1 MATGISMSSVNK
13 IKELAE
19 NGEYGLALDILEN
32 QDLSKS
38 LSPQFIRVC
47 GEVYYENHKYHEAR
61 AALVRAHSMAP
72 AGNKIIF
79 SLIQLYLTMG
89 LRTLADKYYEVYK
102 FNLEGREDAGK
113 IRLEYLFAKADRRPV
128 SELHAM
134 LVSAN
139 DEEKAEQWEY
149 EHLLILAALKEQ
161 EKLKYEGEVFKAT
174 YKKSIYIDD
183 VNELLAGTADSE
195 KKLYCFPEN
204 EVADDA
210 AEDADTRKMEER
222 VLESDDYRLNPTA
235 PTITLMVE
243 NDEPVSGTMKIKQTL
258 ARNKAKREEK
268 KEKKKLAK
276 AEAESNVQNTEGEN
290 SEASFEKHEKRGFFK
305 RRMSKQEE
313 EEIMEALAGI
323 KESNDDNTTLL
334 NKIMDE
340 EEAQTNN
347 NEGCEENEKTVKKP
361 ETPQI
366 TEAETAEKAEAS
378 KENETSEEPKVS
390 EAGESGETG
399 KAAEVDKADK
409 ADKAGSDETEQPVET
424 QKAEAQDVDSSEE
437 NTDTAQTEAQD
448 AISEENTDTVQAE
461 AKDADIDEDTEK
473 AAEVGASEADRV
485 VAAPIRK
492 SIVLESVKIKPDIS
506 DIKITT
512 MSGDDYT
519 SDDFDPM
526 FDETDLDDQINSIIE
541 SEINGDRDSLAYNDV
556 VREVEQQEMERKR
569 KHDERVSS
577 DLGLDKDRDSMISNM
592 ELTEDSM
599 SYKANA
605 SADSSDGK
613 AVSPEHVTDN
623 TELYGAEAA
632 AEGSDTHT
640 ADVEG
645 KIDSET
651 ATDKDN
657 TDSTETNNKNNDS
670 DDETEVFDF
679 ISIDE
684 DEEVSFAE
692 NADEDDMVTIDHSQ
706 IPDSVEEVEI
716 EDLSKSEDV
725 KLVDLMDT
733 LTDVS
738 EASVDIAEETSEPE
752 TSELEDPETKTSGLE
767 VDEEKMESEESKQTE
782 QLETEM
788 MVEAETDQETTPIVE
803 TEPETETFES
813 EVETGAEEA
822 TTEGETE
829 EVTAEIE
836 VKPVETTE
844 TETIEMTEAE
854 TEEAVEAEMA
864 TEIEPETVP
873 EAEGDIEPETVTEVT
888 PEAEP
893 EVVTETETEPEEATE
908 DETDTELEP
917 EEITTPDELDQMLR
931 EIEMISRE
939 NEKIVKEYEDTARA
953 EEAQPVEE
961 EEPEPVKY
969 GFQSDKLVGDEGY
982 EFPIFRSELF
992 PEYNSDD
999 KNGGNKVFNPD
1010 DIKLENQEKIDEH
1023 LAKEEALLKETDE
1036 LLARLGIE
1044 LGTKYYS
1051 GSDYFTKEQFEEDH
1065 EAVKRMD
1072 ASINQKQDKKTKEDN
1087 SRFKLR

>member
-102 FNLEGREDAGK
+102 FNLEGREDAGE
-113 IRLEYLFAKADRRPV
+113 IRLEYLFAKADRKPV
-128 SELHAM
+128 SELRAM
-134 LVSAN
+134 LAAAN
-139 DEEKAEQWEY
+139 DKEKAERWEY

-183 VNELLAGTADSE
+183 VNELLAGTADPE

-204 EVADDA
+204 ETADDA
-210 AEDADTRKMEER
+210 AEDADTRKMEEKA
-222 VLESDDYRLNPTA
+222 LEADDYRLNPTA

-290 SEASFEKHEKRGFFK
+290 SETASEKHEKRGFFK

-340 EEAQTNN
+340 EVAQTEN
-347 NEGCEENEKTVKKP
+347 NEAGEDTGKTVEKP

-366 TEAETAEKAEAS
+366 TEAEVAEKAEDP
-378 KENETSEEPKVS
+378 KEIETSEEPKVS
-390 EAGESGETG
+390 EVGESGETG
-399 KAAEVDKADK
+399 EAAETDKTD
-409 ADKAGSDETEQPVET
+409 SDETEQPVEI
-424 QKAEAQDVDSSEE
+424 QKAEAQAVDSSEE

-448 AISEENTDTVQAE
+448 AISEKNTDAVQAE
-461 AKDADIDEDTEK
+461 AKGADIDEDTE
-473 AAEVGASEADRV
+473 VGASEADD
-485 VAAPIRK
+485 VAAAPTRK

-526 FDETDLDDQINSIIE
+526 FDENDLDQINSIIE

-569 KHDERVSS
+569 KRDERVSS
-577 DLGLDKDRDSMISNM
+577 DMGLDKDRDSMISNM

-605 SADSSDGK
+605 SDDSSDSK
-613 AVSPEHVTDN
+613 AVSPEYVTDN
-623 TELYGAEAA
+623 TELYGVEAT
-632 AEGSDTHT
+632 AEGSETHT

-645 KIDSET
+645 GSDSET
-651 ATDKDN
+651 VTDKDN
-657 TDSTETNNKNNDS
+657 IDSKENTETNNKNNDT
-670 DDETEVFDF
+670 DDETEKFDF
-679 ISIDE
+679 ISVDE

-706 IPDSVEEVEI
+706 ITDSMEEVEI

-738 EASVDIAEETSEPE
+738 EVSVDIVEETSEPE
-752 TSELEDPETKTSGLE
+752 TSELEISEPETSGLE
-767 VDEEKMESEESKQTE
+767 VDEEKTESEESKQSE
-782 QLETEM
+782 QLETEVI
-788 MVEAETDQETTPIVE
+788 VEAETDRENTPIVE
-803 TEPETETFES
+803 TEPGTETFES
-813 EVETGAEEA
+813 VVETEAEEA
-822 TTEGETE
+822 TTEGKTE
-829 EVTAEIE
+829 EVTEETE

-844 TETIEMTEAE
+844 IETIEMTEAE
-854 TEEAVEAEMA
+854 TEEAVEAETA
-864 TEIEPETVP
+864 IEVEPETVT
-873 EAEGDIEPETVTEVT
+873 EAEGDIEPETVAEAA
-888 PEAEP
+888 PEA
-893 EVVTETETEPEEATE
+893 
-908 DETDTELEP
+908 EP

-999 KNGGNKVFNPD
+999 KIGGNKVFNPD

>member
-102 FNLEGREDAGK
+102 FNLEGREDAGE
-113 IRLEYLFAKADRRPV
+113 IRLEYLFAKADRKPV
-128 SELHAM
+128 SELRAM
-134 LVSAN
+134 LVAAN
-139 DEEKAEQWEY
+139 DKEKAERWEY

-183 VNELLAGTADSE
+183 VNELLAGTADPE

-204 EVADDA
+204 ETADDA
-210 AEDADTRKMEER
+210 AEDADTRKMEEK
-222 VLESDDYRLNPTA
+222 VLEADDYRLNPTA

-276 AEAESNVQNTEGEN
+276 AEAESNAQNTEGEN
-290 SEASFEKHEKRGFFK
+290 SETASEKHEKRGFFK

-340 EEAQTNN
+340 EAAQTEN
-347 NEGCEENEKTVKKP
+347 NEAGEDTGKTVEKP

-366 TEAETAEKAEAS
+366 TEVEAAEKTEDP
-378 KENETSEEPKVS
+378 KEIETSEEPKVS
-390 EAGESGETG
+390 EAGEPGETG
-399 KAAEVDKADK
+399 KAAETDKTD
-409 ADKAGSDETEQPVET
+409 SDETEQPVEI
-424 QKAEAQDVDSSEE
+424 QKAEAQAVDSSEE

-448 AISEENTDTVQAE
+448 AISEKNTDTVQAE
-461 AKDADIDEDTEK
+461 AKGADIDEDTE
-473 AAEVGASEADRV
+473 VGASEVDRV
-485 VAAPIRK
+485 AAAPIRK

-526 FDETDLDDQINSIIE
+526 FDETDLDQINSIIE

-569 KHDERVSS
+569 KRDERVSS
-577 DLGLDKDRDSMISNM
+577 DMGLDKDRDSMISNM

-605 SADSSDGK
+605 SDDSSDSK
-613 AVSPEHVTDN
+613 AVSPEYVTDN
-623 TELYGAEAA
+623 TELYGVEAT
-632 AEGSDTHT
+632 AEGSETHT

-645 KIDSET
+645 RIDSET
-651 ATDKDN
+651 VTDKDN
-657 TDSTETNNKNNDS
+657 IDSKENTETNNKNNDS
-670 DDETEVFDF
+670 DDETEKFDF
-679 ISIDE
+679 ISVDE

-706 IPDSVEEVEI
+706 ITDSMEEVEI

-738 EASVDIAEETSEPE
+738 EVSVDIVEETSEPE
-752 TSELEDPETKTSGLE
+752 TSELEISEPETSGLE
-767 VDEEKMESEESKQTE
+767 VDEEKTESEESKQSE
-782 QLETEM
+782 QLETEVI
-788 MVEAETDQETTPIVE
+788 VEAETDRENTPIVE
-803 TEPETETFES
+803 TEPGTETFES
-813 EVETGAEEA
+813 VVETEAEEA
-822 TTEGETE
+822 TTEGKTE
-829 EVTAEIE
+829 EVTEETE

-844 TETIEMTEAE
+844 IETIEMTEAE
-854 TEEAVEAEMA
+854 TEEAVEAETT
-864 TEIEPETVP
+864 TEVEPEMVT
-873 EAEGDIEPETVTEVT
+873 EAEGDIEPETVAEAA
-888 PEAEP
+888 PEA
-893 EVVTETETEPEEATE
+893 
-908 DETDTELEP
+908 EP
-917 EEITTPDELDQMLR
+917 EEITTPAELDQMLR

>member
-102 FNLEGREDAGK
+102 FNLEGREDAGE
-113 IRLEYLFAKADRRPV
+113 IRLEYLFAKADRKPV
-128 SELHAM
+128 QELRAM
-134 LVSAN
+134 LAAAN
-139 DEEKAEQWEY
+139 DKEKAERWEY

-183 VNELLAGTADSE
+183 VNELLAGTADPE

-204 EVADDA
+204 ETADDA
-210 AEDADTRKMEER
+210 AEDADTRKMEEK
-222 VLESDDYRLNPTA
+222 VLEADDYRLNPTA

-276 AEAESNVQNTEGEN
+276 AEAESNAQNTEGEN
-290 SEASFEKHEKRGFFK
+290 SETASEKHEKRGFFK

-340 EEAQTNN
+340 EAAQTEN
-347 NEGCEENEKTVKKP
+347 NEAGEDTGKTVEKP

-366 TEAETAEKAEAS
+366 TEAEAAEKAEDP
-378 KENETSEEPKVS
+378 KEIETAEEPKVS

-399 KAAEVDKADK
+399 KAAETDKTD
-409 ADKAGSDETEQPVET
+409 SDETEQPVEI
-424 QKAEAQDVDSSEE
+424 QKAEAQAVDSSEE

-448 AISEENTDTVQAE
+448 A
-461 AKDADIDEDTEK
+461 DIDEGTEK

-485 VAAPIRK
+485 AAAPTRK

-519 SDDFDPM
+519 SDNFDPM
-526 FDETDLDDQINSIIE
+526 FDENDLDDQTNSIIE

-569 KHDERVSS
+569 KRDERVSS
-577 DLGLDKDRDSMISNM
+577 DMGLDKDRDSMISNM

-605 SADSSDGK
+605 SADSSDSK
-613 AVSPEHVTDN
+613 AVSPEYVTDN
-623 TELYGAEAA
+623 TELYGVEAT
-632 AEGSDTHT
+632 AEGSETHT

-651 ATDKDN
+651 VTDKDN
-657 TDSTETNNKNNDS
+657 IDSKENTETNNKNNDT
-670 DDETEVFDF
+670 DDETEKFDF
-679 ISIDE
+679 ISVDE

-706 IPDSVEEVEI
+706 IADSMEEVEI

-738 EASVDIAEETSEPE
+738 EVSVDIVEETSEPE
-752 TSELEDPETKTSGLE
+752 TSELEISEPETSGLE
-767 VDEEKMESEESKQTE
+767 VDEEKTESEESKQSE
-782 QLETEM
+782 QLETEVI
-788 MVEAETDQETTPIVE
+788 VEAETDRENTPIVE
-803 TEPETETFES
+803 TEPGTETFES
-813 EVETGAEEA
+813 VVETEAEEA
-822 TTEGETE
+822 TTEGKTE
-829 EVTAEIE
+829 EVTEETE

-844 TETIEMTEAE
+844 IETIEMTEAE
-854 TEEAVEAEMA
+854 TEEAVEAETT
-864 TEIEPETVP
+864 TEVEPEMVT
-873 EAEGDIEPETVTEVT
+873 EAEGDIEPETVAEAA
-888 PEAEP
+888 PEA
-893 EVVTETETEPEEATE
+893 
-908 DETDTELEP
+908 EP

>member
-47 GEVYYENHKYHEAR
+47 GEVYYENHKYREAR

-72 AGNKIIF
+72 AGNKILF

-89 LRTLADKYYEVYK
+89 FRTLADKYYEVYK
-102 FNLEGREDAGK
+102 FNLEGRDDAGK
-113 IRLEYLFAKADRRPV
+113 IRLEYLFAKADRKPV
-128 SELHAM
+128 SELHAI
-134 LVSAN
+134 LISAN
-139 DEEKAEQWEY
+139 DKEKAEQWEY

-174 YKKSIYIDD
+174 YKKSIYIDG
-183 VNELLAGTADSE
+183 VNELLAGTADPE
-195 KKLYCFPEN
+195 KELYCFPEN

-210 AEDADTRKMEER
+210 AEDADTRKMEEK
-222 VLESDDYRLNPTA
+222 VLEADDYRLNPTA
-235 PTITLMVE
+235 PIITLMVE
-243 NDEPVSGTMKIKQTL
+243 NDEPVSSAMKIKQTL

-276 AEAESNVQNTEGEN
+276 AEAESNAQNTEGEN
-290 SEASFEKHEKRGFFK
+290 PETASENHEKKGFFK

-313 EEIMEALAGI
+313 EEIIEALAGI

-340 EEAQTNN
+340 EEAQTEN
-347 NEGCEENEKTVKKP
+347 NESGEDTDKTVEKP
-361 ETPQI
+361 ETPQS
-366 TEAETAEKAEAS
+366 AETEVAEKAEAS
-378 KENETSEEPKVS
+378 KEIETREEPEVSEAAESVEEVEASKETETSEADKTV
-390 EAGESGETG
+390 ETG
-399 KAAEVDKADK
+399 A
-409 ADKAGSDETEQPVET
+409 DETEQSVET
-424 QKAEAQDVDSSEE
+424 QKVEDQAVDSSEE
-437 NTDTAQTEAQD
+437 NA
-448 AISEENTDTVQAE
+448 DTVQAE
-461 AKDADIDEDTEK
+461 AKDTGSEENTETVVESDTP
-473 AAEVGASEADRV
+473 EADG
-485 VAAPIRK
+485 AATAPIRK

-512 MSGDDYT
+512 MSGDDDP

-526 FDETDLDDQINSIIE
+526 FDEDDLDDQINSIIE
-541 SEINGDRDSLAYNDV
+541 SEINGDKDSLAYNDV

-569 KHDERVSS
+569 KRDERVSS
-577 DLGLDKDRDSMISNM
+577 DMGLDKDKDSMISNM

-599 SYKANA
+599 SYKANV
-605 SADSSDGK
+605 STDSSDSK
-613 AVSPEHVTDN
+613 AVSSEQVSDK
-623 TELYGAEAA
+623 TELSGTEAA
-632 AEGSDTHT
+632 AEGSETHT

-645 KIDSET
+645 KLSSVV

-657 TDSTETNNKNNDS
+657 TDSKENTEINNKNNDS
-670 DDETEVFDF
+670 DDDTEGFDF
-679 ISIDE
+679 ISVDE

-725 KLVDLMDT
+725 KIVDLMDT

-738 EASVDIAEETSEPE
+738 EVSVDIAEEVSETETSEP
-752 TSELEDPETKTSGLE
+752 
-767 VDEEKMESEESKQTE
+767 V
-782 QLETEM
+782 
-788 MVEAETDQETTPIVE
+788 VE
-803 TEPETETFES
+803 TETEET
-813 EVETGAEEA
+813 V
-822 TTEGETE
+822 TEIKTE
-829 EVTAEIE
+829 EVTAEAE
-836 VKPVETTE
+836 VNPVETTE
-844 TETIEMTEAE
+844 TETAEITEVEA
-854 TEEAVEAEMA
+854 EEAVE
-864 TEIEPETVP
+864 TETTTEV
-873 EAEGDIEPETVTEVT
+873 EAET
-888 PEAEP
+888 
-893 EVVTETETEPEEATE
+893 VTETETEVEPEVEPETEDVTETEPEEVVEEETE
-908 DETDTELEP
+908 TELEP

-953 EEAQPVEE
+953 EEVQPVEE

-1023 LAKEEALLKETDE
+1023 LAEEEALLKETDE

-1051 GSDYFTKEQFEEDH
+1051 GTDYFTKEQFEEDH
-1065 EAVKRMD
+1065 EAVKKMD
-1072 ASINQKQDKKTKEDN
+1072 ASINQRQDKKTKEDN

>member
-102 FNLEGREDAGK
+102 FNLEGREDAGE
-113 IRLEYLFAKADRRPV
+113 IRLEYLFAKADRKPV
-128 SELHAM
+128 QELRAM
-134 LVSAN
+134 LAAAN
-139 DEEKAEQWEY
+139 DKEKAERWEY

-183 VNELLAGTADSE
+183 VNELLAGTADPE

-204 EVADDA
+204 ETADDA
-210 AEDADTRKMEER
+210 AEDADTRKMEEKA
-222 VLESDDYRLNPTA
+222 LEADDYRLNPTA

-276 AEAESNVQNTEGEN
+276 AEAESNVQNAEGEN
-290 SEASFEKHEKRGFFK
+290 SETASEKHEKRGFFK

-340 EEAQTNN
+340 EAAQTEN
-347 NEGCEENEKTVKKP
+347 NEAGEDTGKTVEKP

-366 TEAETAEKAEAS
+366 TEVEVAEKTGDP
-378 KENETSEEPKVS
+378 KEIETSEEPKVS
-390 EAGESGETG
+390 EAGEPGETG
-399 KAAEVDKADK
+399 KAAETDKTD
-409 ADKAGSDETEQPVET
+409 SDETEQPIEI
-424 QKAEAQDVDSSEE
+424 QKAEAQAVDSSEE

-448 AISEENTDTVQAE
+448 AISEKNTDTVQAE
-461 AKDADIDEDTEK
+461 AKGADIDEDT
-473 AAEVGASEADRV
+473 EVGASEADRV
-485 VAAPIRK
+485 AAAPIRK

-526 FDETDLDDQINSIIE
+526 FDETDLDQINSIIE

-569 KHDERVSS
+569 KRDERVSS
-577 DLGLDKDRDSMISNM
+577 DMGLDKDRDSMISNM

-605 SADSSDGK
+605 SDDSSDSK
-613 AVSPEHVTDN
+613 AVSPEYVTDN
-623 TELYGAEAA
+623 TELYGVEAT
-632 AEGSDTHT
+632 AEGSETHT

-645 KIDSET
+645 RIDSET
-651 ATDKDN
+651 VTDKDN
-657 TDSTETNNKNNDS
+657 IDSKENTETNNKNNDS
-670 DDETEVFDF
+670 DDEAEKFDF
-679 ISIDE
+679 ISVDE

-706 IPDSVEEVEI
+706 IADSMEEVEI

-738 EASVDIAEETSEPE
+738 EVSVDIVEETSEPE
-752 TSELEDPETKTSGLE
+752 TSELEISEPETSGLE
-767 VDEEKMESEESKQTE
+767 VDEEKTESEESKQSE
-782 QLETEM
+782 QLETEVI
-788 MVEAETDQETTPIVE
+788 VEAETDRENTPIVE
-803 TEPETETFES
+803 TKPGTETFES
-813 EVETGAEEA
+813 VVETEAEEA
-822 TTEGETE
+822 TTEG
-829 EVTAEIE
+829 
-836 VKPVETTE
+836 K
-844 TETIEMTEAE
+844 
-854 TEEAVEAEMA
+854 TEEAVEAETA
-864 TEIEPETVP
+864 TEVEPETVT
-873 EAEGDIEPETVTEVT
+873 EAEGDIEPETVAEAA
-888 PEAEP
+888 PEA
-893 EVVTETETEPEEATE
+893 
-908 DETDTELEP
+908 EP

-999 KNGGNKVFNPD
+999 KIGGNKVFNPD

>member
-102 FNLEGREDAGK
+102 FNLEGREDAGE
-113 IRLEYLFAKADRRPV
+113 IRLEYLFAKADRKPV
-128 SELHAM
+128 QELRAM
-134 LVSAN
+134 LAAAN
-139 DEEKAEQWEY
+139 DNEKAERWEY

-183 VNELLAGTADSE
+183 VNELLAGTADPE

-204 EVADDA
+204 ETADDA
-210 AEDADTRKMEER
+210 AEDADTRKMEEKA
-222 VLESDDYRLNPTA
+222 LEADDYRLNPTA

-290 SEASFEKHEKRGFFK
+290 SETASEKHEKRGFFK

-340 EEAQTNN
+340 EAAQTEN
-347 NEGCEENEKTVKKP
+347 NEAGEDTGKTVEKP

-366 TEAETAEKAEAS
+366 TEAEVAEKAEDP
-378 KENETSEEPKVS
+378 KEIETSEEPKVS

-399 KAAEVDKADK
+399 KAAETDKTD
-409 ADKAGSDETEQPVET
+409 SDETEQHVEI
-424 QKAEAQDVDSSEE
+424 QKAEAQAVDSSEE

-448 AISEENTDTVQAE
+448 AISKKNTDTVQAE
-461 AKDADIDEDTEK
+461 AKDADIDEGTEK

-485 VAAPIRK
+485 AAAPTRK

-519 SDDFDPM
+519 SDNFDPM
-526 FDETDLDDQINSIIE
+526 FDENDLDDQINSIIE
-541 SEINGDRDSLAYNDV
+541 SEINGDRDSLVYNDV

-569 KHDERVSS
+569 KRDERVSS
-577 DLGLDKDRDSMISNM
+577 DMGLDKDRDSMISNM

-605 SADSSDGK
+605 SADSSDSK
-613 AVSPEHVTDN
+613 AVSPEYVTDN
-623 TELYGAEAA
+623 TKLYGVEAT
-632 AEGSDTHT
+632 AEGSETHT

-651 ATDKDN
+651 VTDKDN
-657 TDSTETNNKNNDS
+657 IDSKENTETNNKSNDS
-670 DDETEVFDF
+670 DDETEKFDF
-679 ISIDE
+679 ISVDE
-684 DEEVSFAE
+684 DDEVSFAE

-706 IPDSVEEVEI
+706 LTDSMEEVEI

-738 EASVDIAEETSEPE
+738 EVSVDIVEETSEPETSEPE
-752 TSELEDPETKTSGLE
+752 TSELEISETKTSGLE
-767 VDEEKMESEESKQTE
+767 VDEEKTESEESKQSE
-782 QLETEM
+782 QLETEVI
-788 MVEAETDQETTPIVE
+788 VEAETDRETTPIVE
-803 TEPETETFES
+803 TEPGTETFES
-813 EVETGAEEA
+813 VVETEVEEA
-822 TTEGETE
+822 TTEGKTE
-829 EVTAEIE
+829 EVTAETE

-844 TETIEMTEAE
+844 TETIEMAEAE
-854 TEEAVEAEMA
+854 TEEAVEAETA
-864 TEIEPETVP
+864 TEVEPETVT
-873 EAEGDIEPETVTEVT
+873 EAEGDIEPETVAEAA
-888 PEAEP
+888 PEA
-893 EVVTETETEPEEATE
+893 
-908 DETDTELEP
+908 EP

-999 KNGGNKVFNPD
+999 KIGGNKVFNPD

>member
-102 FNLEGREDAGK
+102 FNLEGREDAGE
-113 IRLEYLFAKADRRPV
+113 IRLEYLFAKADRKPV
-128 SELHAM
+128 SELRAM
-134 LVSAN
+134 LAAAN
-139 DEEKAEQWEY
+139 DKEKAERWEY

-183 VNELLAGTADSE
+183 VNELLAGTADPE

-204 EVADDA
+204 ETADDA
-210 AEDADTRKMEER
+210 AEDADTRKMEEK
-222 VLESDDYRLNPTA
+222 VLEADDYRLNPTA

-276 AEAESNVQNTEGEN
+276 AEAESNAQNTEGEN
-290 SEASFEKHEKRGFFK
+290 SETASEKHEKRGFFK

-340 EEAQTNN
+340 EATQTEN
-347 NEGCEENEKTVKKP
+347 NEAGEDTGKTVEKP

-366 TEAETAEKAEAS
+366 TEAEVAEKAEDP
-378 KENETSEEPKVS
+378 KEIETSEELKVS
-390 EAGESGETG
+390 EAGEPGETG
-399 KAAEVDKADK
+399 KAAETDKTD
-409 ADKAGSDETEQPVET
+409 SDETEQPVEI
-424 QKAEAQDVDSSEE
+424 QKAEAQAVDSSEE

-448 AISEENTDTVQAE
+448 AISEKNTDTVQAE
-461 AKDADIDEDTEK
+461 AKGADIDEDT
-473 AAEVGASEADRV
+473 EVGASEADRV
-485 VAAPIRK
+485 AAAPIRK

-526 FDETDLDDQINSIIE
+526 FDETDLDQINSIIE

-569 KHDERVSS
+569 KRDERVSS
-577 DLGLDKDRDSMISNM
+577 DMGLDKDRDSMISNM

-605 SADSSDGK
+605 SDDSSDSK
-613 AVSPEHVTDN
+613 AVSPEYVTDN
-623 TELYGAEAA
+623 TELYGVEAT
-632 AEGSDTHT
+632 AEGSETHT

-645 KIDSET
+645 RIDSET
-651 ATDKDN
+651 VTDKDN
-657 TDSTETNNKNNDS
+657 IDSKENTETNNKNNDS
-670 DDETEVFDF
+670 DDETEKFDF
-679 ISIDE
+679 ISVDE

-692 NADEDDMVTIDHSQ
+692 NADEDDMVTIDRSQ
-706 IPDSVEEVEI
+706 ITDSMEEVEI

-738 EASVDIAEETSEPE
+738 EVSVDIVEETSEPE
-752 TSELEDPETKTSGLE
+752 TSELEISEPETSGLE
-767 VDEEKMESEESKQTE
+767 VDEEKTESEESKQSE
-782 QLETEM
+782 QLETEVI
-788 MVEAETDQETTPIVE
+788 VEAETDRENTPIVE
-803 TEPETETFES
+803 TETGTETFEPV
-813 EVETGAEEA
+813 VETEAEEA
-822 TTEGETE
+822 TTEGKTE
-829 EVTAEIE
+829 EVTEETE

-844 TETIEMTEAE
+844 IETIEMTEAE
-854 TEEAVEAEMA
+854 TEEAVEAETA
-864 TEIEPETVP
+864 TEVEPETVT
-873 EAEGDIEPETVTEVT
+873 EAEGDIEPETVAEVA
-888 PEAEP
+888 PEA
-893 EVVTETETEPEEATE
+893 
-908 DETDTELEP
+908 EP

-999 KNGGNKVFNPD
+999 KIGGNKVFNPD

-1065 EAVKRMD
+1065 EAVKRME

>member
-102 FNLEGREDAGK
+102 FNLEGREDAGE
-113 IRLEYLFAKADRRPV
+113 IRLEYLFAKADRKPV
-128 SELHAM
+128 SELRAM
-134 LVSAN
+134 LVAAN
-139 DEEKAEQWEY
+139 DKEKAERWEY

-183 VNELLAGTADSE
+183 VNELLAGTADPE

-204 EVADDA
+204 ETADDA
-210 AEDADTRKMEER
+210 AEDADTRKMEEKA
-222 VLESDDYRLNPTA
+222 LEADDYRLNPTA

-290 SEASFEKHEKRGFFK
+290 SETASEKHEKRGFFK

-340 EEAQTNN
+340 EVAQTEN
-347 NEGCEENEKTVKKP
+347 NEAGEDTGKTVEKH

-366 TEAETAEKAEAS
+366 TEAEVAEKAEDP
-378 KENETSEEPKVS
+378 KEIETSEEPKVS
-390 EAGESGETG
+390 EVGESGETG
-399 KAAEVDKADK
+399 EAAETDKTD
-409 ADKAGSDETEQPVET
+409 SDETEQPVEI
-424 QKAEAQDVDSSEE
+424 QKAEAQAVDSSEE

-448 AISEENTDTVQAE
+448 AISEKNTDTVQAE
-461 AKDADIDEDTEK
+461 AKGADIDEDT
-473 AAEVGASEADRV
+473 EVGASEADRV

-526 FDETDLDDQINSIIE
+526 FDETDLDQINSIIE

-569 KHDERVSS
+569 KRDERVSS
-577 DLGLDKDRDSMISNM
+577 DMGLDKDRDSMISNM

-605 SADSSDGK
+605 SDDSSDSK
-613 AVSPEHVTDN
+613 AVSPEYVTDN
-623 TELYGAEAA
+623 TELYGVEAT
-632 AEGSDTHT
+632 AEGSETHT

-645 KIDSET
+645 RIDSET
-651 ATDKDN
+651 VTDKDN
-657 TDSTETNNKNNDS
+657 IDSKENTETNNKNNDS
-670 DDETEVFDF
+670 DDETEKFDF
-679 ISIDE
+679 ISVDE

-706 IPDSVEEVEI
+706 ITDSMEEVEI

-738 EASVDIAEETSEPE
+738 EVSVDIVEETSEPE
-752 TSELEDPETKTSGLE
+752 TSELEISEPETSGLE
-767 VDEEKMESEESKQTE
+767 VDEEKTESEESKQSE
-782 QLETEM
+782 QLETEVI
-788 MVEAETDQETTPIVE
+788 VEAETDRENTPIVE
-803 TEPETETFES
+803 TEPGTETFES
-813 EVETGAEEA
+813 VVETEAEEA
-822 TTEGETE
+822 TTEGKTE
-829 EVTAEIE
+829 EVTEETE

-844 TETIEMTEAE
+844 IETIEMTEAE
-854 TEEAVEAEMA
+854 TEEAVEAETT
-864 TEIEPETVP
+864 TEVEPEMVT
-873 EAEGDIEPETVTEVT
+873 EAEGDIEPETVAEAA
-888 PEAEP
+888 PEA
-893 EVVTETETEPEEATE
+893 
-908 DETDTELEP
+908 EP

>member
-38 LSPQFIRVC
+38 LSPQFIRIC

-102 FNLEGREDAGK
+102 FNLEGREDAGE
-113 IRLEYLFAKADRRPV
+113 IRLEYLFAKADRKPV
-128 SELHAM
+128 SELRAM
-134 LVSAN
+134 LAAAN
-139 DEEKAEQWEY
+139 DKEKAERWEY

-183 VNELLAGTADSE
+183 VNELLAGTADPE

-204 EVADDA
+204 ETADDA
-210 AEDADTRKMEER
+210 AEDADTRKMEEKA
-222 VLESDDYRLNPTA
+222 LEADDYRLNPTA

-290 SEASFEKHEKRGFFK
+290 SETASEKHEKRGFFK

-340 EEAQTNN
+340 EAAQTEN
-347 NEGCEENEKTVKKP
+347 NEAGEDTGKTVEKP

-366 TEAETAEKAEAS
+366 TEAEVAEKAEDP
-378 KENETSEEPKVS
+378 KEIETSEEPKVS

-399 KAAEVDKADK
+399 KAAETDKTD
-409 ADKAGSDETEQPVET
+409 SDETEQPVEI
-424 QKAEAQDVDSSEE
+424 QKAEAQAVDSSEE

-448 AISEENTDTVQAE
+448 AISKKNTDTVQAE
-461 AKDADIDEDTEK
+461 AKDADIDEGTEK

-485 VAAPIRK
+485 AAAPTRK
-492 SIVLESVKIKPDIS
+492 SIVLESVKVKPDIS

-519 SDDFDPM
+519 SDNFDPM
-526 FDETDLDDQINSIIE
+526 FDENDLDDQINSIIE

-569 KHDERVSS
+569 KRDERVSS
-577 DLGLDKDRDSMISNM
+577 DMGLDKDRDSMISNM

-605 SADSSDGK
+605 SDDSSDSK
-613 AVSPEHVTDN
+613 AVSPEYVTDN
-623 TELYGAEAA
+623 TELYGVEAT
-632 AEGSDTHT
+632 AEGSETHT

-645 KIDSET
+645 RIDSET
-651 ATDKDN
+651 VTDKDN
-657 TDSTETNNKNNDS
+657 IDSKENTETNNKNNDS
-670 DDETEVFDF
+670 DDEAEKFDF
-679 ISIDE
+679 ISVDE

-706 IPDSVEEVEI
+706 IADSMEEVEI

-738 EASVDIAEETSEPE
+738 EVSVDIVEETSEPE
-752 TSELEDPETKTSGLE
+752 TSELEISEPETSGLE
-767 VDEEKMESEESKQTE
+767 VDEEKTESEESKQSE
-782 QLETEM
+782 QLETEVI
-788 MVEAETDQETTPIVE
+788 VEAETDRENTPIVE
-803 TEPETETFES
+803 TEPGTETFES
-813 EVETGAEEA
+813 VVETEAEEA
-822 TTEGETE
+822 TTEG
-829 EVTAEIE
+829 
-836 VKPVETTE
+836 K
-844 TETIEMTEAE
+844 
-854 TEEAVEAEMA
+854 TEEAVEAETA
-864 TEIEPETVP
+864 TEVEPETVT
-873 EAEGDIEPETVTEVT
+873 EAEGDIEPETVAEAA
-888 PEAEP
+888 PEA
-893 EVVTETETEPEEATE
+893 
-908 DETDTELEP
+908 EP

-999 KNGGNKVFNPD
+999 KIGGNKVFNPD

>member
-102 FNLEGREDAGK
+102 FNLEGREDAGE
-113 IRLEYLFAKADRRPV
+113 IRLEYLFAKADRKPV
-128 SELHAM
+128 SELRAM
-134 LVSAN
+134 LVAAN
-139 DEEKAEQWEY
+139 DKEKAERWEY

-183 VNELLAGTADSE
+183 VNELLAGTADPE

-204 EVADDA
+204 ETADDA
-210 AEDADTRKMEER
+210 AEDADTRKMEEKA
-222 VLESDDYRLNPTA
+222 LEADDYRLNPTA

-290 SEASFEKHEKRGFFK
+290 SETASEKHEKRGFFK

-340 EEAQTNN
+340 EAAQTEN
-347 NEGCEENEKTVKKP
+347 NEAGEDTGKTVEKP

-366 TEAETAEKAEAS
+366 TEAEVAEKAEDP
-378 KENETSEEPKVS
+378 KEIETSEEPKVS
-390 EAGESGETG
+390 EVGESGETG
-399 KAAEVDKADK
+399 KAAETDKTD
-409 ADKAGSDETEQPVET
+409 SDETGQPVEI
-424 QKAEAQDVDSSEE
+424 QKAEAQAVDSSEE

-448 AISEENTDTVQAE
+448 AISEKNTDTVQAE
-461 AKDADIDEDTEK
+461 AKGADIDEDTE
-473 AAEVGASEADRV
+473 VGASEADDV
-485 VAAPIRK
+485 AAAPIRK

-526 FDETDLDDQINSIIE
+526 FDETDLDQINSIIE

-569 KHDERVSS
+569 KRDERVSS
-577 DLGLDKDRDSMISNM
+577 DMGLDKDRDSMISNM

-605 SADSSDGK
+605 SDDSSDSK
-613 AVSPEHVTDN
+613 AVSPEYVTDN
-623 TELYGAEAA
+623 TELYGVEAT
-632 AEGSDTHT
+632 AEGSETHT

-645 KIDSET
+645 RIDSET
-651 ATDKDN
+651 VTDKDN
-657 TDSTETNNKNNDS
+657 IDSKENTETNNKNNDS
-670 DDETEVFDF
+670 DDETEKFDF
-679 ISIDE
+679 ISVDE

-706 IPDSVEEVEI
+706 ITDSMEEVEI

-738 EASVDIAEETSEPE
+738 EVSVDIVEETSEPE
-752 TSELEDPETKTSGLE
+752 TSELEISEPETSGLE
-767 VDEEKMESEESKQTE
+767 VDEEKTESEESKQSE
-782 QLETEM
+782 QLETEVI
-788 MVEAETDQETTPIVE
+788 VEAETDRENTPIVE
-803 TEPETETFES
+803 TEPGTETFES
-813 EVETGAEEA
+813 VVETEAEEA
-822 TTEGETE
+822 TTEGKTE
-829 EVTAEIE
+829 EVTEETE

-844 TETIEMTEAE
+844 IETIEMTEAE
-854 TEEAVEAEMA
+854 TEEAVEAETT
-864 TEIEPETVP
+864 TEVEPEMVT
-873 EAEGDIEPETVTEVT
+873 EAEGDIEPETVAEAA
-888 PEAEP
+888 PEA
-893 EVVTETETEPEEATE
+893 
-908 DETDTELEP
+908 EP

-1065 EAVKRMD
+1065 EAVKRME

>member
-102 FNLEGREDAGK
+102 FNLEGREDAGE
-113 IRLEYLFAKADRRPV
+113 IRLEYLFAKADRKPV
-128 SELHAM
+128 SELRAM
-134 LVSAN
+134 LVAAN
-139 DEEKAEQWEY
+139 DKEKAERWEY

-183 VNELLAGTADSE
+183 VNELLAGTADPE

-204 EVADDA
+204 ETADDA
-210 AEDADTRKMEER
+210 AEDADTRKMEEKA
-222 VLESDDYRLNPTA
+222 LEADDYRLNPTA

-290 SEASFEKHEKRGFFK
+290 SETASEKHEKRGFFK

-323 KESNDDNTTLL
+323 KESNYDNTTLL

-340 EEAQTNN
+340 EVAQTEN
-347 NEGCEENEKTVKKP
+347 NEAGEDTGKTVEKP

-366 TEAETAEKAEAS
+366 TEAEVAEKAEDP
-378 KENETSEEPKVS
+378 KEIETSEEPKVS
-390 EAGESGETG
+390 EVGESGETG
-399 KAAEVDKADK
+399 EVAETDKTD
-409 ADKAGSDETEQPVET
+409 SDETEQPVEI
-424 QKAEAQDVDSSEE
+424 QKAEAQAVDSSEE

-448 AISEENTDTVQAE
+448 AISEKNTDAVQAE
-461 AKDADIDEDTEK
+461 AKGADIDEDTE
-473 AAEVGASEADRV
+473 VGASEADDV
-485 VAAPIRK
+485 AAAPIRK

-519 SDDFDPM
+519 SDNFDPM
-526 FDETDLDDQINSIIE
+526 FDENDLDDQTNSIIE

-569 KHDERVSS
+569 KRDERVSS
-577 DLGLDKDRDSMISNM
+577 DMGLDKDRDSMISNM

-599 SYKANA
+599 SYKVNA
-605 SADSSDGK
+605 SDDSSDSK
-613 AVSPEHVTDN
+613 AVSPEYVTDN
-623 TELYGAEAA
+623 TELYGVEAT
-632 AEGSDTHT
+632 AEGSETYT

-651 ATDKDN
+651 VTDKDN
-657 TDSTETNNKNNDS
+657 IDSKENTETNNKNNDT
-670 DDETEVFDF
+670 DDETEKFDF
-679 ISIDE
+679 ISVDE

-706 IPDSVEEVEI
+706 ITDSLEEVEI

-738 EASVDIAEETSEPE
+738 EVSVDIVEETSEPE
-752 TSELEDPETKTSGLE
+752 TSELEISETKTSGLE
-767 VDEEKMESEESKQTE
+767 VDEEKTESEESKQSE
-782 QLETEM
+782 QLETEVI
-788 MVEAETDQETTPIVE
+788 VEAETDRENTPIVE
-803 TEPETETFES
+803 TEPGTETFES
-813 EVETGAEEA
+813 VVETEAEEA
-822 TTEGETE
+822 TTEDKTE
-829 EVTAEIE
+829 EVTAETE

-844 TETIEMTEAE
+844 VETIEMTEAE
-854 TEEAVEAEMA
+854 TEEAVEAETA
-864 TEIEPETVP
+864 TEVEPETVT
-873 EAEGDIEPETVTEVT
+873 EAEGDIEPETVAEAA
-888 PEAEP
+888 PEA
-893 EVVTETETEPEEATE
+893 
-908 DETDTELEP
+908 EP

-999 KNGGNKVFNPD
+999 KIGGNKVFNPD

>member
-38 LSPQFIRVC
+38 LSPQFIRIC

-102 FNLEGREDAGK
+102 FNLEGREDAGE
-113 IRLEYLFAKADRRPV
+113 IRLEYLFAKADRKPV
-128 SELHAM
+128 SELRAM
-134 LVSAN
+134 LAAAN
-139 DEEKAEQWEY
+139 DKEKAERWEY

-183 VNELLAGTADSE
+183 VNELLAGTADPE

-204 EVADDA
+204 ETADDA
-210 AEDADTRKMEER
+210 AEDADTRKMEEKA
-222 VLESDDYRLNPTA
+222 LEADDYRLNPTA

-290 SEASFEKHEKRGFFK
+290 SETASEKHEKRGFFK

-340 EEAQTNN
+340 EAAQTEN
-347 NEGCEENEKTVKKP
+347 NEAGEDTGKTVEKP

-366 TEAETAEKAEAS
+366 TEAEVAEKAEDP
-378 KENETSEEPKVS
+378 KEIETSEEPKVS

-399 KAAEVDKADK
+399 KAAETDKTD
-409 ADKAGSDETEQPVET
+409 SDETEQPVEI
-424 QKAEAQDVDSSEE
+424 QKAEAQAVDSSEE

-448 AISEENTDTVQAE
+448 AISKKNTDTVQAE
-461 AKDADIDEDTEK
+461 AKDADIDEGTEK

-485 VAAPIRK
+485 AAAPTRK
-492 SIVLESVKIKPDIS
+492 SIVLESVKVKPDIS

-519 SDDFDPM
+519 SDNFDPM
-526 FDETDLDDQINSIIE
+526 FDENDLDDQINSIIE

-569 KHDERVSS
+569 KRDERVSS
-577 DLGLDKDRDSMISNM
+577 DMGLDKDRDSMISNM

-605 SADSSDGK
+605 SDDSSDSK
-613 AVSPEHVTDN
+613 AVSPEYVTDN
-623 TELYGAEAA
+623 TELYGVEAT
-632 AEGSDTHT
+632 AEGSETHT

-645 KIDSET
+645 RIDSET
-651 ATDKDN
+651 VTDKDN
-657 TDSTETNNKNNDS
+657 IDSKENTETNNKNNDS
-670 DDETEVFDF
+670 DDEAEKFDF
-679 ISIDE
+679 ISVDE

-706 IPDSVEEVEI
+706 IADSMEEVEI

-738 EASVDIAEETSEPE
+738 EVSVDIVEETSEPE
-752 TSELEDPETKTSGLE
+752 TSELEI
-767 VDEEKMESEESKQTE
+767 SE
-782 QLETEM
+782 
-788 MVEAETDQETTPIVE
+788 PG
-803 TEPETETFES
+803 TETFES
-813 EVETGAEEA
+813 VVETEAEEA
-822 TTEGETE
+822 TTEGKTE
-829 EVTAEIE
+829 EVTEETE

-844 TETIEMTEAE
+844 IETIEMTEAE
-854 TEEAVEAEMA
+854 TEEAVEAETA
-864 TEIEPETVP
+864 TEVEPETVT
-873 EAEGDIEPETVTEVT
+873 EAEGDIEPETVAEAA
-888 PEAEP
+888 PEA
-893 EVVTETETEPEEATE
+893 
-908 DETDTELEP
+908 EP

-999 KNGGNKVFNPD
+999 KIGGNKVFNPD

>member
-102 FNLEGREDAGK
+102 FNLEGREDAGE
-113 IRLEYLFAKADRRPV
+113 IRLEYLFAKADRKPV
-128 SELHAM
+128 SELRAM
-134 LVSAN
+134 LVAAN
-139 DEEKAEQWEY
+139 DKEKAERWEY

-183 VNELLAGTADSE
+183 VNELLAGTADPE

-204 EVADDA
+204 ETADDA
-210 AEDADTRKMEER
+210 AEDADTRKMEEK
-222 VLESDDYRLNPTA
+222 VLEADDYRLNPTA

-276 AEAESNVQNTEGEN
+276 AEAESNAQNTEGEN
-290 SEASFEKHEKRGFFK
+290 SETASEKHEKRGFFK

-340 EEAQTNN
+340 EAAQTEN
-347 NEGCEENEKTVKKP
+347 NEAGEDTGKTVEKP

-366 TEAETAEKAEAS
+366 TEVEAAEKTEDP
-378 KENETSEEPKVS
+378 KEIETSEEPKVS
-390 EAGESGETG
+390 EAGEPGETG
-399 KAAEVDKADK
+399 KAAETDKTD
-409 ADKAGSDETEQPVET
+409 SDETEQPVEI
-424 QKAEAQDVDSSEE
+424 QKAEAQAVDSSEE

-448 AISEENTDTVQAE
+448 AISEKNTDTVQAE
-461 AKDADIDEDTEK
+461 AKGADIDEDTE
-473 AAEVGASEADRV
+473 VGASEVDRV
-485 VAAPIRK
+485 AAAPIRK

-526 FDETDLDDQINSIIE
+526 FDETDLDQINSIIE

-569 KHDERVSS
+569 KRDERVSS
-577 DLGLDKDRDSMISNM
+577 DMGLDKDRDSMISNM

-605 SADSSDGK
+605 SDDSSDSK
-613 AVSPEHVTDN
+613 AVSPEYVTDN
-623 TELYGAEAA
+623 TELYGVEAT
-632 AEGSDTHT
+632 AEGSETHT

-645 KIDSET
+645 RIDSET
-651 ATDKDN
+651 VTDKDN
-657 TDSTETNNKNNDS
+657 IDSKENTETNNKNNDS
-670 DDETEVFDF
+670 DDETEKFDF
-679 ISIDE
+679 ISVDE

-706 IPDSVEEVEI
+706 ITDSMEEVEI

-738 EASVDIAEETSEPE
+738 EVSVDIVEETSEPE
-752 TSELEDPETKTSGLE
+752 TSELEISEPETSGLE
-767 VDEEKMESEESKQTE
+767 VDEEKTESEESKQSE
-782 QLETEM
+782 QLETEVI
-788 MVEAETDQETTPIVE
+788 VEAETDRENTPIVE
-803 TEPETETFES
+803 TEPGTETFES
-813 EVETGAEEA
+813 VVETEAEEA
-822 TTEGETE
+822 TTEGKTE
-829 EVTAEIE
+829 EVTEETE

-844 TETIEMTEAE
+844 IETIEMTEAE
-854 TEEAVEAEMA
+854 TEEAVEAETT
-864 TEIEPETVP
+864 TEVEPEMVT
-873 EAEGDIEPETVTEVT
+873 EAEGDIEPETVAEAA
-888 PEAEP
+888 PEA
-893 EVVTETETEPEEATE
+893 
-908 DETDTELEP
+908 EP

>member
-102 FNLEGREDAGK
+102 FNLEGREDAGE
-113 IRLEYLFAKADRRPV
+113 IRLEYLFAKADRKPV
-128 SELHAM
+128 SELRAM
-134 LVSAN
+134 LAAAN
-139 DEEKAEQWEY
+139 DKEKAERWEY

-183 VNELLAGTADSE
+183 VNELLAGTADPE

-204 EVADDA
+204 ETADDA
-210 AEDADTRKMEER
+210 AEDADTRKMEEKA
-222 VLESDDYRLNPTA
+222 LEADDYRLNPTA

-276 AEAESNVQNTEGEN
+276 AEAESDVQNTEGEN
-290 SEASFEKHEKRGFFK
+290 SETASEKHEKRGFFK

-340 EEAQTNN
+340 EAAQTEN
-347 NEGCEENEKTVKKP
+347 NEAGEDTGKTVEKP

-366 TEAETAEKAEAS
+366 TEAEVAEKAEDP
-378 KENETSEEPKVS
+378 KEIETSEEPKVS
-390 EAGESGETG
+390 EAGEPGETG
-399 KAAEVDKADK
+399 KAAETDKTD
-409 ADKAGSDETEQPVET
+409 SDETEQPVEI
-424 QKAEAQDVDSSEE
+424 QKAEAQAVDSSEE

-448 AISEENTDTVQAE
+448 A
-461 AKDADIDEDTEK
+461 DIDEGTEK

-485 VAAPIRK
+485 TAAPTRK

-519 SDDFDPM
+519 SDNFDPM
-526 FDETDLDDQINSIIE
+526 FDETDLDQINSIIE

-569 KHDERVSS
+569 KRDERVSS
-577 DLGLDKDRDSMISNM
+577 DMGLDKDRDSMISNM

-605 SADSSDGK
+605 SDDSSDSK
-613 AVSPEHVTDN
+613 AVSPEYVTDN
-623 TELYGAEAA
+623 TELYGVEAT
-632 AEGSDTHT
+632 AEGSETHT

-645 KIDSET
+645 RIDSET
-651 ATDKDN
+651 VTDKDN
-657 TDSTETNNKNNDS
+657 IDSKENTETNNKNNDS
-670 DDETEVFDF
+670 DDETEKFDF
-679 ISIDE
+679 ISVDE

-706 IPDSVEEVEI
+706 ITDSMEEVEI

-738 EASVDIAEETSEPE
+738 EVSVDIVEETSEPETSEPE
-752 TSELEDPETKTSGLE
+752 TSELEISEPETSGLE
-767 VDEEKMESEESKQTE
+767 VDEEKTESEESKQSE
-782 QLETEM
+782 QLETEVI
-788 MVEAETDQETTPIVE
+788 VEAETDRENTPIVE
-803 TEPETETFES
+803 TEPGTETFES
-813 EVETGAEEA
+813 VVETEAEEA
-822 TTEGETE
+822 TTEGKTE
-829 EVTAEIE
+829 EVTEETE

-844 TETIEMTEAE
+844 IETIEMTEAE
-854 TEEAVEAEMA
+854 TEEAVEAETA
-864 TEIEPETVP
+864 TEVEPETVT
-873 EAEGDIEPETVTEVT
+873 EAEGDIEPETVAEAA
-888 PEAEP
+888 PEA
-893 EVVTETETEPEEATE
+893 
-908 DETDTELEP
+908 EP

-961 EEPEPVKY
+961 EEPELVKY

-999 KNGGNKVFNPD
+999 KIGGNKVFNPD

>member
-102 FNLEGREDAGK
+102 FNLEGREDAGE
-113 IRLEYLFAKADRRPV
+113 IRLEYLFAKADRKPV
-128 SELHAM
+128 SELRAM
-134 LVSAN
+134 LVAAN
-139 DEEKAEQWEY
+139 DKEKAERWEY

-183 VNELLAGTADSE
+183 VNELLAGTADPE

-204 EVADDA
+204 ETADDA
-210 AEDADTRKMEER
+210 AEDADTRKMEEKA
-222 VLESDDYRLNPTA
+222 LEADDYRLNPTA

-290 SEASFEKHEKRGFFK
+290 SETASEKHEKRGFFK

-340 EEAQTNN
+340 EVAQTEN
-347 NEGCEENEKTVKKP
+347 NEAGEDTGKTVEKP

-366 TEAETAEKAEAS
+366 TEAEVAEKAEDP
-378 KENETSEEPKVS
+378 KEIETSEEPKVS
-390 EAGESGETG
+390 EVGESGETG
-399 KAAEVDKADK
+399 EAAETDKTD
-409 ADKAGSDETEQPVET
+409 SDETEQPVEI
-424 QKAEAQDVDSSEE
+424 QKAEAQAVDSSEE

-448 AISEENTDTVQAE
+448 AISEKNTDAVQAE
-461 AKDADIDEDTEK
+461 AKGADIDEDTE
-473 AAEVGASEADRV
+473 VGASEADD
-485 VAAPIRK
+485 VAAAPTRK

-526 FDETDLDDQINSIIE
+526 FDENDLDQINSIIE

-569 KHDERVSS
+569 KRDERVSS
-577 DLGLDKDRDSMISNM
+577 DMGLDKDRDSMISNM

-605 SADSSDGK
+605 SDDSSDSK
-613 AVSPEHVTDN
+613 AVSPEYVTDN
-623 TELYGAEAA
+623 TELYGVEAT
-632 AEGSDTHT
+632 AEGSETHT

-645 KIDSET
+645 GSDSET
-651 ATDKDN
+651 VTDKDN
-657 TDSTETNNKNNDS
+657 IDSKENTETNNKNNDT
-670 DDETEVFDF
+670 DDETEKFDF
-679 ISIDE
+679 ISVDE

-706 IPDSVEEVEI
+706 ITDSMEEVEI

-738 EASVDIAEETSEPE
+738 EVSVDIVEETSEPE
-752 TSELEDPETKTSGLE
+752 TSELEISEPETSGLE
-767 VDEEKMESEESKQTE
+767 VDEEKTESEESKQSE
-782 QLETEM
+782 QLETEVI
-788 MVEAETDQETTPIVE
+788 VEAETDRENTPIVE
-803 TEPETETFES
+803 TEPGTETFES
-813 EVETGAEEA
+813 VVETEAEEA
-822 TTEGETE
+822 TTEGKTE
-829 EVTAEIE
+829 EVTEETE

-844 TETIEMTEAE
+844 IETIEMTEAE
-854 TEEAVEAEMA
+854 TEEAVEAETA
-864 TEIEPETVP
+864 IEVEPETVT
-873 EAEGDIEPETVTEVT
+873 EAEGDIEPETVAEAA
-888 PEAEP
+888 PEA
-893 EVVTETETEPEEATE
+893 
-908 DETDTELEP
+908 EP

-999 KNGGNKVFNPD
+999 KIGGNKVFNPD

>member
-1 MATGISMSSVNK
+1 M
-13 IKELAE
+13 
-19 NGEYGLALDILEN
+19 
-32 QDLSKS
+32 
-38 LSPQFIRVC
+38 
-47 GEVYYENHKYHEAR
+47 
-61 AALVRAHSMAP
+61 
-72 AGNKIIF
+72 
-79 SLIQLYLTMG
+79 
-89 LRTLADKYYEVYK
+89 
-102 FNLEGREDAGK
+102 
-113 IRLEYLFAKADRRPV
+113 
-128 SELHAM
+128 
-134 LVSAN
+134 
-139 DEEKAEQWEY
+139 EEKA
-149 EHLLILAALKEQ
+149 
-161 EKLKYEGEVFKAT
+161 
-174 YKKSIYIDD
+174 
-183 VNELLAGTADSE
+183 
-195 KKLYCFPEN
+195 
-204 EVADDA
+204 
-210 AEDADTRKMEER
+210 
-222 VLESDDYRLNPTA
+222 LEADDYRLNPTA

-290 SEASFEKHEKRGFFK
+290 SETASEKHEKKGFFK

-340 EEAQTNN
+340 EAAQTEN
-347 NEGCEENEKTVKKP
+347 NEAGEDTGKTVEKP

-366 TEAETAEKAEAS
+366 TEAEVAEKAEDS
-378 KENETSEEPKVS
+378 KEIETSEEPKGS

-399 KAAEVDKADK
+399 KAAETDKTD
-409 ADKAGSDETEQPVET
+409 SDETEQPVEI
-424 QKAEAQDVDSSEE
+424 QKAEAQAVDSSEE

-448 AISEENTDTVQAE
+448 AISKKNTDTVQAE
-461 AKDADIDEDTEK
+461 AKDADIDEGTEK

-485 VAAPIRK
+485 VAAPTRK

-519 SDDFDPM
+519 SDNFDPM

-569 KHDERVSS
+569 KRDERVSS
-577 DLGLDKDRDSMISNM
+577 DMGLDKDRDSMISNM

-605 SADSSDGK
+605 SADSSDSK
-613 AVSPEHVTDN
+613 AVSPEYVTDN
-623 TELYGAEAA
+623 TELYGVEAT
-632 AEGSDTHT
+632 AEGSETYT

-645 KIDSET
+645 KINSET
-651 ATDKDN
+651 VTDKDN
-657 TDSTETNNKNNDS
+657 IDSKENTETNNKNNDS
-670 DDETEVFDF
+670 GDETEKFDF
-679 ISIDE
+679 ISVDE

-692 NADEDDMVTIDHSQ
+692 NADEDDMVAIDHSQ
-706 IPDSVEEVEI
+706 LTDSMEEVEI

-738 EASVDIAEETSEPE
+738 EVSVDIVEETSEPE
-752 TSELEDPETKTSGLE
+752 TSELEISETKTSGLE
-767 VDEEKMESEESKQTE
+767 VDEEKTESEESKQLE
-782 QLETEM
+782 QLETEVI
-788 MVEAETDQETTPIVE
+788 VEAETDRETTPIVE
-803 TEPETETFES
+803 TEPGTETFES
-813 EVETGAEEA
+813 VVETEAEEA
-822 TTEGETE
+822 TTEGKTE
-829 EVTAEIE
+829 EVTAETE

-854 TEEAVEAEMA
+854 TEEAVEDETA
-864 TEIEPETVP
+864 TEVEPETVT
-873 EAEGDIEPETVTEVT
+873 EAEGDIEPETVAEAA
-888 PEAEP
+888 PEA
-893 EVVTETETEPEEATE
+893 
-908 DETDTELEP
+908 EP

-999 KNGGNKVFNPD
+999 KIGGNKVFNPD
-1010 DIKLENQEKIDEH
+1010 DFKLENQEKIDEH

>member
-38 LSPQFIRVC
+38 LSPQFIRIC

-102 FNLEGREDAGK
+102 FNLEGREDAGE
-113 IRLEYLFAKADRRPV
+113 IRLEYLFAKADRKPV
-128 SELHAM
+128 SELRAV
-134 LVSAN
+134 LVAAN
-139 DEEKAEQWEY
+139 DKEKAERWEY

-183 VNELLAGTADSE
+183 VNELLAGTADPE

-204 EVADDA
+204 ETADDA
-210 AEDADTRKMEER
+210 AEDADTRKMEEK
-222 VLESDDYRLNPTA
+222 VLEADDYRLNPTA

-276 AEAESNVQNTEGEN
+276 AEAESNAQNTEGEN
-290 SEASFEKHEKRGFFK
+290 SETASEKHEKRGFFK

-340 EEAQTNN
+340 EAAQTEN
-347 NEGCEENEKTVKKP
+347 NEAGEDTGKTVEKP

-366 TEAETAEKAEAS
+366 TEVEAAEKTEDP
-378 KENETSEEPKVS
+378 KEIETSEEPKVS
-390 EAGESGETG
+390 EAGEPGETG
-399 KAAEVDKADK
+399 KAAETDKTD
-409 ADKAGSDETEQPVET
+409 SDETEQPVEI
-424 QKAEAQDVDSSEE
+424 QKAEAQAVDSSEE

-448 AISEENTDTVQAE
+448 AISEKNTDTVQAE
-461 AKDADIDEDTEK
+461 AKGADIDEDTE
-473 AAEVGASEADRV
+473 VGASEVDRV
-485 VAAPIRK
+485 AAAPIRK

-519 SDDFDPM
+519 SDNFDPM
-526 FDETDLDDQINSIIE
+526 FDETDLDQINSIIE

-569 KHDERVSS
+569 KRDERVSS
-577 DLGLDKDRDSMISNM
+577 DMGLDKDRDSMISNM

-605 SADSSDGK
+605 SDDSSDSK
-613 AVSPEHVTDN
+613 AVSPEYVTDN
-623 TELYGAEAA
+623 TELYGVEAT
-632 AEGSDTHT
+632 AEGSETHT

-645 KIDSET
+645 RIDSET
-651 ATDKDN
+651 VTDKDN
-657 TDSTETNNKNNDS
+657 IDSKENTETNNKNNDS
-670 DDETEVFDF
+670 DDEAEKFDF
-679 ISIDE
+679 ISVDE

-706 IPDSVEEVEI
+706 IADSMEEVEI

-738 EASVDIAEETSEPE
+738 EVSVDIVEETSEPE
-752 TSELEDPETKTSGLE
+752 TSELEISEPETSGLE
-767 VDEEKMESEESKQTE
+767 VDEEKTESEESKQSE
-782 QLETEM
+782 QLETEVI
-788 MVEAETDQETTPIVE
+788 VEAETDRENTPIVE
-803 TEPETETFES
+803 TEPGTETFES
-813 EVETGAEEA
+813 VVETEAEEA
-822 TTEGETE
+822 TTEGKTE
-829 EVTAEIE
+829 EVTEETE

-844 TETIEMTEAE
+844 IETIEMTEAE
-854 TEEAVEAEMA
+854 TEEAVEAETA
-864 TEIEPETVP
+864 TEVEPETVT
-873 EAEGDIEPETVTEVT
+873 EAEGDIEPETVAEAA
-888 PEAEP
+888 PEA
-893 EVVTETETEPEEATE
+893 
-908 DETDTELEP
+908 EP

-999 KNGGNKVFNPD
+999 KIGGNKVFNPD

>member
-47 GEVYYENHKYHEAR
+47 GEVYYENRKYHEAR

-102 FNLEGREDAGK
+102 FNLEGREDAGE
-113 IRLEYLFAKADRRPV
+113 IRLEYLFAKADRKPV
-128 SELHAM
+128 SELRAM
-134 LVSAN
+134 LAAAN
-139 DEEKAEQWEY
+139 DKEKAERWEY

-183 VNELLAGTADSE
+183 VNELLAGTADPE

-204 EVADDA
+204 ETADDA
-210 AEDADTRKMEER
+210 AEDADTRKMEEK
-222 VLESDDYRLNPTA
+222 VLEADDYRLNPTA

-276 AEAESNVQNTEGEN
+276 AEAEGNVQNTEGEN
-290 SEASFEKHEKRGFFK
+290 SETASEKHEKRGFFK

-340 EEAQTNN
+340 EAAQTEN
-347 NEGCEENEKTVKKP
+347 NEAGEDTGKTMEKP

-366 TEAETAEKAEAS
+366 AEAEVAEKAEDP
-378 KENETSEEPKVS
+378 KEIETSEEPKVS

-399 KAAEVDKADK
+399 KAAETDKTD
-409 ADKAGSDETEQPVET
+409 SDETEQPVEI
-424 QKAEAQDVDSSEE
+424 QKAEAQAVDSGEE

-448 AISEENTDTVQAE
+448 A
-461 AKDADIDEDTEK
+461 DIDEGTEK

-485 VAAPIRK
+485 AAAPTRK

-519 SDDFDPM
+519 SDNFDPM
-526 FDETDLDDQINSIIE
+526 FDENDLDDQINNIIE

-569 KHDERVSS
+569 KRDERVSS
-577 DLGLDKDRDSMISNM
+577 DMGLDKDRDSMISNM

-605 SADSSDGK
+605 SADSSDSK
-613 AVSPEHVTDN
+613 AVSPEYVTDN
-623 TELYGAEAA
+623 TELYGVEAT
-632 AEGSDTHT
+632 AEGSETHT

-651 ATDKDN
+651 VTDKDN
-657 TDSTETNNKNNDS
+657 IDSKENTETNNKNNDS
-670 DDETEVFDF
+670 DDETEKFDF
-679 ISIDE
+679 ISVDE

-706 IPDSVEEVEI
+706 ITDSMEEVEI

-738 EASVDIAEETSEPE
+738 EVSVDIVEETSEPE
-752 TSELEDPETKTSGLE
+752 TSELEISETKTSGLE
-767 VDEEKMESEESKQTE
+767 VDEEKTESEESKQSE
-782 QLETEM
+782 QLETEAI
-788 MVEAETDQETTPIVE
+788 VEAETDQETTPIVE
-803 TEPETETFES
+803 TEPGTETFES
-813 EVETGAEEA
+813 VVETEAEEA
-822 TTEGETE
+822 ATEGKTE
-829 EVTAEIE
+829 EVTEETE

-854 TEEAVEAEMA
+854 TEEVVEAETA
-864 TEIEPETVP
+864 TEVEPETVT
-873 EAEGDIEPETVTEVT
+873 EAEGDIEPETVAEAA
-888 PEAEP
+888 PEA
-893 EVVTETETEPEEATE
+893 
-908 DETDTELEP
+908 EP

-961 EEPEPVKY
+961 EPEPVKY

-999 KNGGNKVFNPD
+999 KIGGNKVFNPD

>member
-102 FNLEGREDAGK
+102 FNLEGREDAGE
-113 IRLEYLFAKADRRPV
+113 IRLEYLFAKADRKPV
-128 SELHAM
+128 SELRAM
-134 LVSAN
+134 LAAAN
-139 DEEKAEQWEY
+139 DKEKAERWEY

-183 VNELLAGTADSE
+183 VNELLAGTADPE
-195 KKLYCFPEN
+195 KKLYGFPEN
-204 EVADDA
+204 ETADDA
-210 AEDADTRKMEER
+210 AEDADTRKMEEK
-222 VLESDDYRLNPTA
+222 VLEADDYRLNPTA

-276 AEAESNVQNTEGEN
+276 AEAESNAQNTEGEN
-290 SEASFEKHEKRGFFK
+290 SETASEKHEKRGFFK

-340 EEAQTNN
+340 EAAQTEN
-347 NEGCEENEKTVKKP
+347 NEAGEDTGKTVEKP

-366 TEAETAEKAEAS
+366 TEAEAAEKAEDP
-378 KENETSEEPKVS
+378 KEIETSEEPKVS

-399 KAAEVDKADK
+399 KAAETDKTD
-409 ADKAGSDETEQPVET
+409 SDETEQPVEI
-424 QKAEAQDVDSSEE
+424 QKAEAQAVDSSEE

-448 AISEENTDTVQAE
+448 AISEKNTDTVQAE
-461 AKDADIDEDTEK
+461 AKGADIDEDT
-473 AAEVGASEADRV
+473 EVGASEADRV
-485 VAAPIRK
+485 AAAPIRK

-526 FDETDLDDQINSIIE
+526 FDETDLDQINSIIE

-569 KHDERVSS
+569 KRDERVSS
-577 DLGLDKDRDSMISNM
+577 DMGLDKDRDSMISNM

-605 SADSSDGK
+605 SDDSSDSK
-613 AVSPEHVTDN
+613 AVSPEYVTDN
-623 TELYGAEAA
+623 TELYGVEAT
-632 AEGSDTHT
+632 AEGSETHT

-645 KIDSET
+645 RIDSET
-651 ATDKDN
+651 VTDKDN
-657 TDSTETNNKNNDS
+657 IDSKENTETNNKNNDS
-670 DDETEVFDF
+670 DDETEKFDF
-679 ISIDE
+679 ISVDE

-706 IPDSVEEVEI
+706 ITDSMEEVEI

-738 EASVDIAEETSEPE
+738 EVSVDIVEETSEPE
-752 TSELEDPETKTSGLE
+752 TSELEISEPETSGLE
-767 VDEEKMESEESKQTE
+767 VDEEKTESEESKQSE
-782 QLETEM
+782 QLETEVI
-788 MVEAETDQETTPIVE
+788 VEAETDRENTPIVE
-803 TEPETETFES
+803 TEPGTETFES
-813 EVETGAEEA
+813 VVETEAEEA
-822 TTEGETE
+822 TTEGKTE
-829 EVTAEIE
+829 EVTAETE

-844 TETIEMTEAE
+844 IETIEMTEAE
-854 TEEAVEAEMA
+854 TEEAVEAETA
-864 TEIEPETVP
+864 TEVEPETVT
-873 EAEGDIEPETVTEVT
+873 EAEGDIEPETVAEAA
-888 PEAEP
+888 PEA
-893 EVVTETETEPEEATE
+893 
-908 DETDTELEP
+908 EP

-999 KNGGNKVFNPD
+999 KIGGNKVFNPD

>member
-102 FNLEGREDAGK
+102 FNLEGREDAGE
-113 IRLEYLFAKADRRPV
+113 IRLEYLFAKADRKPV
-128 SELHAM
+128 SELRAM
-134 LVSAN
+134 LAAAN
-139 DEEKAEQWEY
+139 DKEKAERWEY

-183 VNELLAGTADSE
+183 VNELLAGTADPE

-204 EVADDA
+204 ETADDA
-210 AEDADTRKMEER
+210 AEDADTRKMEEKA
-222 VLESDDYRLNPTA
+222 LEADDYRLNPTA

-290 SEASFEKHEKRGFFK
+290 LETASEKHEKRGFFK

-340 EEAQTNN
+340 EAAQTEN
-347 NEGCEENEKTVKKP
+347 NEAGEDTGKTVEKP

-366 TEAETAEKAEAS
+366 TEVEVAEKTEDP
-378 KENETSEEPKVS
+378 KEIETSEEPKVS
-390 EAGESGETG
+390 EAGEPGETG
-399 KAAEVDKADK
+399 KAAETDKTD
-409 ADKAGSDETEQPVET
+409 SDETEQPVEI
-424 QKAEAQDVDSSEE
+424 QKAEAQVVDSSEE

-448 AISEENTDTVQAE
+448 AISEKNTDTVQAE
-461 AKDADIDEDTEK
+461 AKDADIDEGTEK

-485 VAAPIRK
+485 AAAPTRK

-519 SDDFDPM
+519 SDNFDPM
-526 FDETDLDDQINSIIE
+526 FDETDLDQINSIIE

-569 KHDERVSS
+569 KRDERVSS
-577 DLGLDKDRDSMISNM
+577 DMGLDKDRDSMISNM

-599 SYKANA
+599 SYKVNA
-605 SADSSDGK
+605 SDDSSDSK
-613 AVSPEHVTDN
+613 AVSPEYVTDN
-623 TELYGAEAA
+623 TELYGVEAT
-632 AEGSDTHT
+632 AEGSETYT
-640 ADVEG
+640 ADVEER
-645 KIDSET
+645 IDSET
-651 ATDKDN
+651 VTDKDN
-657 TDSTETNNKNNDS
+657 IDSKENTETNNKNNDS
-670 DDETEVFDF
+670 DDETEKFDF
-679 ISIDE
+679 ISVDE

-706 IPDSVEEVEI
+706 ITDSMEEVEI

-738 EASVDIAEETSEPE
+738 EVSVDIVEETSEPE
-752 TSELEDPETKTSGLE
+752 TAELEISEPETSGLE
-767 VDEEKMESEESKQTE
+767 VDEEKTESEESKQSE
-782 QLETEM
+782 QLETEVI
-788 MVEAETDQETTPIVE
+788 VEAETDWENTPIVE
-803 TEPETETFES
+803 TEPGTETFES
-813 EVETGAEEA
+813 VVETEAEEA
-822 TTEGETE
+822 TTEGKTE
-829 EVTAEIE
+829 EVTEETE

-844 TETIEMTEAE
+844 IETIEMTEAE
-854 TEEAVEAEMA
+854 TA
-864 TEIEPETVP
+864 TEVEPETVT
-873 EAEGDIEPETVTEVT
+873 EAEGDIEPETVAEAA
-888 PEAEP
+888 PEA
-893 EVVTETETEPEEATE
+893 
-908 DETDTELEP
+908 EP

-999 KNGGNKVFNPD
+999 KIGGNKVFNPD

-1023 LAKEEALLKETDE
+1023 LAKEEELLKETDE

>member
-32 QDLSKS
+32 QDLSRS

-102 FNLEGREDAGK
+102 FNLEGREDVGK
-113 IRLEYLFAKADRRPV
+113 IRLEYLFAKADRKPV
-128 SELHAM
+128 SELHAI

-139 DEEKAEQWEY
+139 DKEKAEQWEY

-174 YKKSIYIDD
+174 YKKSVYMDR
-183 VNELLAGTADSE
+183 VNELLAGTSDVLKE
-195 KKLYCFPEN
+195 LYCFPSSEA
-204 EVADDA
+204 ADNA
-210 AEDADTRKMEER
+210 VEDEDTRKMEEK
-222 VLESDDYRLNPTA
+222 VLEADDYRLNPTA

-243 NDEPVSGTMKIKQTL
+243 NDEPVSSAMKIKQTL

-276 AEAESNVQNTEGEN
+276 AEAEGNADDTDGE
-290 SEASFEKHEKRGFFK
+290 SRETASDKHEKKGFFK

-313 EEIMEALAGI
+313 EEIIEALAGI

-340 EEAQTNN
+340 EEAETGNDNN
-347 NEGCEENEKTVKKP
+347 NSESDIDEKTQTVHDETGEKTEPVESPETTESAEAIETTETAEGTDNVATTEKTTENDEPADTAETADVVETSGEDEVP
-361 ETPQI
+361 ETP
-366 TEAETAEKAEAS
+366 
-378 KENETSEEPKVS
+378 V
-390 EAGESGETG
+390 
-399 KAAEVDKADK
+399 
-409 ADKAGSDETEQPVET
+409 
-424 QKAEAQDVDSSEE
+424 
-437 NTDTAQTEAQD
+437 
-448 AISEENTDTVQAE
+448 
-461 AKDADIDEDTEK
+461 
-473 AAEVGASEADRV
+473 
-485 VAAPIRK
+485 RK

-512 MSGDDYT
+512 SDDDL

-526 FDETDLDDQINSIIE
+526 FDEDDLDDQINSIIE

-556 VREVEQQEMERKR
+556 VREVEQQEIERKR
-569 KHDERVSS
+569 RHDERVSS
-577 DLGLDKDRDSMISNM
+577 DMGLDKDKDSMISNM

-599 SYKANA
+599 SYTKGA
-605 SADSSDGK
+605 SSDSSD
-613 AVSPEHVTDN
+613 VEVPSPEQITYDTGYSGSEATVSGDRTDI
-623 TELYGAEAA
+623 
-632 AEGSDTHT
+632 S
-640 ADVEG
+640 DVE
-645 KIDSET
+645 E
-651 ATDKDN
+651 N
-657 TDSTETNNKNNDS
+657 TDQENAGVEKETETKENVEIKDDS
-670 DDETEVFDF
+670 DDETEGFDF
-679 ISIDE
+679 ISVDE
-684 DEEVSFAE
+684 DEDVSFAE
-692 NADEDDMVTIDHSQ
+692 NVDDDMVTIDHSQ
-706 IPDSVEEVEI
+706 IPESVEEIKI
-716 EDLSKSEDV
+716 EDLSESEEV
-725 KLVDLMDT
+725 KIVDLMDT
-733 LTDVS
+733 LTDIN
-738 EASVDIAEETSEPE
+738 ETSVDIAEETVEPE
-752 TSELEDPETKTSGLE
+752 
-767 VDEEKMESEESKQTE
+767 VESEQEEMAEAEAEPEPEEVT
-782 QLETEM
+782 ETE
-788 MVEAETDQETTPIVE
+788 VEPEPEEVAEPEVEPEPEPEESVVEPVIENEIAETVEENTSVEETEVE
-803 TEPETETFES
+803 ETVTVEPEMTTEPEPEEAAEPEIETEQEEAEVEPVIEDEITET
-813 EVETGAEEA
+813 VEENTSV
-822 TTEGETE
+822 GETE
-829 EVTAEIE
+829 VEEAVTAEPEIA
-836 VKPVETTE
+836 TE
-844 TETIEMTEAE
+844 TEQEEAAETEAE
-854 TEEAVEAEMA
+854 TEAEL
-864 TEIEPETVP
+864 
-873 EAEGDIEPETVTEVT
+873 D
-888 PEAEP
+888 
-893 EVVTETETEPEEATE
+893 
-908 DETDTELEP
+908 P

-939 NEKIVKEYEDTARA
+939 NEKIVKEYEDTAKA
-953 EEAQPVEE
+953 EEIQQVEE

-982 EFPIFRSELF
+982 EFPVFRSELF

-1010 DIKLENQEKIDEH
+1010 DIKLEDQEKIDEH
-1023 LAKEEALLKETDE
+1023 LAEEEALLKETDE

-1051 GSDYFTKEQFEEDH
+1051 GTDYFTKEQFEEDH
-1065 EAVKRMD
+1065 EAVKKMD

>member
-102 FNLEGREDAGK
+102 FNLEGREDAGE
-113 IRLEYLFAKADRRPV
+113 IRLEYLFAKADRKPV
-128 SELHAM
+128 SELRAM
-134 LVSAN
+134 LVAAN
-139 DEEKAEQWEY
+139 DKEKAERWEY

-183 VNELLAGTADSE
+183 VNELLAGTADPE

-204 EVADDA
+204 ETADDA
-210 AEDADTRKMEER
+210 AEDADTRKMEEKA
-222 VLESDDYRLNPTA
+222 LEADDYRLNPTA

-290 SEASFEKHEKRGFFK
+290 SETASEKHEKRGFFK

-340 EEAQTNN
+340 EVAQTEN
-347 NEGCEENEKTVKKP
+347 NEAGEDTGKTVEKP

-366 TEAETAEKAEAS
+366 TETEVAEKAEDP
-378 KENETSEEPKVS
+378 KEIETSEEPKVS
-390 EAGESGETG
+390 EVGESGETG
-399 KAAEVDKADK
+399 EAAETDKTD
-409 ADKAGSDETEQPVET
+409 SDETEQPVEI
-424 QKAEAQDVDSSEE
+424 QKAEAQAVDSSEE

-448 AISEENTDTVQAE
+448 A
-461 AKDADIDEDTEK
+461 DIDEGTEK

-485 VAAPIRK
+485 AAAPTRK

-519 SDDFDPM
+519 SDNFDPM
-526 FDETDLDDQINSIIE
+526 FDENDLDDQTNSIIE

-569 KHDERVSS
+569 KRDERVSS
-577 DLGLDKDRDSMISNM
+577 DMGLDKDRDSMISNM

-605 SADSSDGK
+605 SADSSDSK
-613 AVSPEHVTDN
+613 AVSPEYVTDN
-623 TELYGAEAA
+623 TELYGVEAT
-632 AEGSDTHT
+632 AEGSETHT

-651 ATDKDN
+651 VTDKDN
-657 TDSTETNNKNNDS
+657 IDSKENTETNNKNNDS
-670 DDETEVFDF
+670 DDETEKFDF
-679 ISIDE
+679 ISVDE

-706 IPDSVEEVEI
+706 IADSMEEVEI

-738 EASVDIAEETSEPE
+738 EFSVDIVEETSEPE
-752 TSELEDPETKTSGLE
+752 TSELEISEPETSGLE
-767 VDEEKMESEESKQTE
+767 VDEEKTESEESKQSE
-782 QLETEM
+782 QLETEVI
-788 MVEAETDQETTPIVE
+788 VEAETDRENTPIVE
-803 TEPETETFES
+803 TEPGTETFES
-813 EVETGAEEA
+813 VVETEAEEA
-822 TTEGETE
+822 TTEGKTE
-829 EVTAEIE
+829 EVTEETE

-844 TETIEMTEAE
+844 IETIEMTEAE
-854 TEEAVEAEMA
+854 TEEAVEAETT
-864 TEIEPETVP
+864 TEVEPEMVT
-873 EAEGDIEPETVTEVT
+873 EAEGDIEPETVAEAA
-888 PEAEP
+888 PEA
-893 EVVTETETEPEEATE
+893 
-908 DETDTELEP
+908 EP

>member
-38 LSPQFIRVC
+38 LSTQFIRVC

-102 FNLEGREDAGK
+102 FNLEGREDAGE
-113 IRLEYLFAKADRRPV
+113 IRLEYLFAKADRKPV
-128 SELHAM
+128 SELRAM
-134 LVSAN
+134 LVAAN
-139 DEEKAEQWEY
+139 DKEKAERWEY

-183 VNELLAGTADSE
+183 VNELLAGTADPE

-204 EVADDA
+204 ETADDA
-210 AEDADTRKMEER
+210 AEDADTRKMEEKA
-222 VLESDDYRLNPTA
+222 LEADDYRLNPTA

-290 SEASFEKHEKRGFFK
+290 SETASEKHEKRGFFK

-340 EEAQTNN
+340 EVAQTEN
-347 NEGCEENEKTVKKP
+347 NEAGEDTGKTVEKP

-366 TEAETAEKAEAS
+366 TEAEVAEKAEDP
-378 KENETSEEPKVS
+378 KEIETSEEPKVS
-390 EAGESGETG
+390 EVGESGETG
-399 KAAEVDKADK
+399 EVAETDKTD
-409 ADKAGSDETEQPVET
+409 SDETEQPVEI
-424 QKAEAQDVDSSEE
+424 QKAEVQAVDSSEE

-448 AISEENTDTVQAE
+448 A
-461 AKDADIDEDTEK
+461 DIDEGTEK

-485 VAAPIRK
+485 AAAPTRK

-519 SDDFDPM
+519 SDNFDPM
-526 FDETDLDDQINSIIE
+526 FDENDLDDQTNSIIE

-569 KHDERVSS
+569 KRDERVSS
-577 DLGLDKDRDSMISNM
+577 DMGLDKDRDSMISNM

-605 SADSSDGK
+605 SADSSDSK
-613 AVSPEHVTDN
+613 AVSPEYVTDN
-623 TELYGAEAA
+623 TELYGVEAT
-632 AEGSDTHT
+632 AEGSETHT

-651 ATDKDN
+651 VTDKDN
-657 TDSTETNNKNNDS
+657 IDSKENTETNNKNNDS
-670 DDETEVFDF
+670 DDETEKFDF
-679 ISIDE
+679 ISVDE

-706 IPDSVEEVEI
+706 IADSMEEVEI

-738 EASVDIAEETSEPE
+738 EVSVDIVEETSEPE
-752 TSELEDPETKTSGLE
+752 TSELEISEPETSGLE
-767 VDEEKMESEESKQTE
+767 VDEEKTESEESKQSE
-782 QLETEM
+782 QLETEVI
-788 MVEAETDQETTPIVE
+788 VEAETDRENTPIVE
-803 TEPETETFES
+803 TELGTETFES
-813 EVETGAEEA
+813 VVETEAEEA
-822 TTEGETE
+822 TTEGKTE
-829 EVTAEIE
+829 EVTEETE

-844 TETIEMTEAE
+844 IETIEMTEAE
-854 TEEAVEAEMA
+854 TEEAVEAETT
-864 TEIEPETVP
+864 TEVEPEMVT
-873 EAEGDIEPETVTEVT
+873 EAEGDIEPETVAEAA
-888 PEAEP
+888 PEA
-893 EVVTETETEPEEATE
+893 
-908 DETDTELEP
+908 EP

>member
-102 FNLEGREDAGK
+102 FNLEGREDAGE
-113 IRLEYLFAKADRRPV
+113 IRLEYLFAKADRKPV
-128 SELHAM
+128 SELRAM
-134 LVSAN
+134 LVAAN
-139 DEEKAEQWEY
+139 DKEKAERWEY

-183 VNELLAGTADSE
+183 VNELLAGTADPE

-204 EVADDA
+204 ETADDA
-210 AEDADTRKMEER
+210 AEDADTRKMEEKA
-222 VLESDDYRLNPTA
+222 LEADDYRLNPTA

-290 SEASFEKHEKRGFFK
+290 SETASEKHEKRGFFK

-340 EEAQTNN
+340 EVAQTEN
-347 NEGCEENEKTVKKP
+347 NEAGEDTGKTVEKP

-366 TEAETAEKAEAS
+366 TEAEVAEKAEDP
-378 KENETSEEPKVS
+378 KEIETSEEPKVS
-390 EAGESGETG
+390 EVGESGETG
-399 KAAEVDKADK
+399 EVAETDKTD
-409 ADKAGSDETEQPVET
+409 SDETEQPVEI
-424 QKAEAQDVDSSEE
+424 QKAEVQAVDSSEE

-448 AISEENTDTVQAE
+448 A
-461 AKDADIDEDTEK
+461 DIDEGTEK

-485 VAAPIRK
+485 AAAPTRK

-519 SDDFDPM
+519 SDNFDPM
-526 FDETDLDDQINSIIE
+526 FDENDLDDQTNSIIE

-569 KHDERVSS
+569 KRDERVSS
-577 DLGLDKDRDSMISNM
+577 DMGLDKDRDSMISNM

-605 SADSSDGK
+605 SADSSDSK
-613 AVSPEHVTDN
+613 AVSPEYVTDN
-623 TELYGAEAA
+623 TELYGVEAT
-632 AEGSDTHT
+632 AEGSETHT

-651 ATDKDN
+651 VTDKDN
-657 TDSTETNNKNNDS
+657 IDSKENTETNNKNNDS
-670 DDETEVFDF
+670 DDETEKFDF
-679 ISIDE
+679 ISVDE

-706 IPDSVEEVEI
+706 IADSMEEVEI

-738 EASVDIAEETSEPE
+738 EVSVDIVEETSEPE
-752 TSELEDPETKTSGLE
+752 TSELEISEPETSGLE
-767 VDEEKMESEESKQTE
+767 VDEEKTESEESKQSE
-782 QLETEM
+782 QLETEVI
-788 MVEAETDQETTPIVE
+788 VEAETDRENTPIVE
-803 TEPETETFES
+803 TELGTETFES
-813 EVETGAEEA
+813 VVETEAEEA
-822 TTEGETE
+822 TTEGKTE
-829 EVTAEIE
+829 EVTEETE

-844 TETIEMTEAE
+844 IETIEMTEAE
-854 TEEAVEAEMA
+854 TEEAVEAETT
-864 TEIEPETVP
+864 TEVEPEMVT
-873 EAEGDIEPETVTEVT
+873 EAEGDIEPETVAEAA
-888 PEAEP
+888 PEA
-893 EVVTETETEPEEATE
+893 
-908 DETDTELEP
+908 EP

>member
-102 FNLEGREDAGK
+102 FNLEGREDAGEM
-113 IRLEYLFAKADRRPV
+113 RLEYLFAKADRKPV
-128 SELHAM
+128 SELRAM
-134 LVSAN
+134 LAAAN
-139 DEEKAEQWEY
+139 DKEKAERWEY

-183 VNELLAGTADSE
+183 VNELLAGTADPE

-204 EVADDA
+204 ETADDA
-210 AEDADTRKMEER
+210 AEDADTRKMEEKA
-222 VLESDDYRLNPTA
+222 LEADDYRLNPTA

-276 AEAESNVQNTEGEN
+276 AEAESNVQNAEGEN
-290 SEASFEKHEKRGFFK
+290 SETASEKHEKRGFFK

-340 EEAQTNN
+340 EAAQTEN
-347 NEGCEENEKTVKKP
+347 NEAGEDTGKTVEKP

-366 TEAETAEKAEAS
+366 TEVEVAEKTGDP
-378 KENETSEEPKVS
+378 KEIETSEEPKVS
-390 EAGESGETG
+390 EAGEPGETG
-399 KAAEVDKADK
+399 KAAETDKTD
-409 ADKAGSDETEQPVET
+409 SDETEQPIEI
-424 QKAEAQDVDSSEE
+424 QKAEAQAVDSSEE

-448 AISEENTDTVQAE
+448 AISEKNTDTVQAE
-461 AKDADIDEDTEK
+461 AKGADIDEDT
-473 AAEVGASEADRV
+473 EVGASEADRV
-485 VAAPIRK
+485 AAAPIRK

-526 FDETDLDDQINSIIE
+526 FDETDLDQINSIIE

-569 KHDERVSS
+569 KRDERVSS
-577 DLGLDKDRDSMISNM
+577 DMGLDKDRDSMISNM

-605 SADSSDGK
+605 SDDSSDSK
-613 AVSPEHVTDN
+613 AVSPEYVTDN
-623 TELYGAEAA
+623 TELYGVEAT
-632 AEGSDTHT
+632 AEGSETHT

-645 KIDSET
+645 RIDSET
-651 ATDKDN
+651 VTDKDN
-657 TDSTETNNKNNDS
+657 IDSKENTETNNKNNDS
-670 DDETEVFDF
+670 DDEAEKFDF
-679 ISIDE
+679 ISVDE

-706 IPDSVEEVEI
+706 IADSMEEVEI

-738 EASVDIAEETSEPE
+738 EVSVDIVEETSEPE
-752 TSELEDPETKTSGLE
+752 TSELEISEPETSGLE
-767 VDEEKMESEESKQTE
+767 VDEEKTESEESKQSE
-782 QLETEM
+782 QLETEVI
-788 MVEAETDQETTPIVE
+788 VEAETDRENTPIVE
-803 TEPETETFES
+803 TKPGTETFES
-813 EVETGAEEA
+813 VVETEAEEA
-822 TTEGETE
+822 TTEGKTE
-829 EVTAEIE
+829 EVTEETE

-844 TETIEMTEAE
+844 IETIEMTEAE
-854 TEEAVEAEMA
+854 TEEAVEAETA
-864 TEIEPETVP
+864 TEVEPETVT
-873 EAEGDIEPETVTEVT
+873 EAEGDIEPETVAEAA
-888 PEAEP
+888 PEA
-893 EVVTETETEPEEATE
+893 
-908 DETDTELEP
+908 EP

-999 KNGGNKVFNPD
+999 KIGGNKVFNPD

>member
-102 FNLEGREDAGK
+102 FNLEGREDAGE
-113 IRLEYLFAKADRRPV
+113 IRLEYLFAKADRKPV
-128 SELHAM
+128 SELRAM
-134 LVSAN
+134 LAAAN
-139 DEEKAEQWEY
+139 DKEKAERWEY

-183 VNELLAGTADSE
+183 VNELLAGTADPE

-204 EVADDA
+204 ETADDA
-210 AEDADTRKMEER
+210 AEDADTRKMEEKA
-222 VLESDDYRLNPTA
+222 LEADDYRLNPTA

-290 SEASFEKHEKRGFFK
+290 SETASEKHEKRGFFK

-323 KESNDDNTTLL
+323 NESNDDNTTLL

-340 EEAQTNN
+340 EVAQTEN
-347 NEGCEENEKTVKKP
+347 NEAGEDTGKTVEKL
-361 ETPQI
+361 ETSQI
-366 TEAETAEKAEAS
+366 TEDEVAEKAEDP
-378 KENETSEEPKVS
+378 KEIETSEEPKVS

-399 KAAEVDKADK
+399 KAAETDKTD
-409 ADKAGSDETEQPVET
+409 SYETEQPVEI
-424 QKAEAQDVDSSEE
+424 QKAEAQAVDSGEE

-448 AISEENTDTVQAE
+448 AISEKNTDTVQAE

-485 VAAPIRK
+485 AAAPTRK

-519 SDDFDPM
+519 SDNFDPM
-526 FDETDLDDQINSIIE
+526 FDENDLDDQINSIIE

-569 KHDERVSS
+569 KRDERVSS
-577 DLGLDKDRDSMISNM
+577 DMGLDKDRDSMISNM

-605 SADSSDGK
+605 SADSSDSK
-613 AVSPEHVTDN
+613 AVSPEYVTDN
-623 TELYGAEAA
+623 TELYGVEAT
-632 AEGSDTHT
+632 AEGSETHT

-651 ATDKDN
+651 VTDKDN
-657 TDSTETNNKNNDS
+657 IDSKENTETNNKNNDS
-670 DDETEVFDF
+670 DDETEKFDF
-679 ISIDE
+679 ISVDE

-706 IPDSVEEVEI
+706 ITDSMEEVEI
-716 EDLSKSEDV
+716 EDLSKSKDV

-738 EASVDIAEETSEPE
+738 EVSVDIVEETSEPE
-752 TSELEDPETKTSGLE
+752 TPELEIPETKTSGLE
-767 VDEEKMESEESKQTE
+767 VDEEKTESEESKQSE
-782 QLETEM
+782 QLETEVI
-788 MVEAETDQETTPIVE
+788 VEAETDRETTPIVE
-803 TEPETETFES
+803 TEPGTETFES
-813 EVETGAEEA
+813 VVETEA
-822 TTEGETE
+822 DETTTEGKTE
-829 EVTAEIE
+829 EVTAETE

-854 TEEAVEAEMA
+854 TEEAVEAETA
-864 TEIEPETVP
+864 IEVEPETVT
-873 EAEGDIEPETVTEVT
+873 EAEGDIEPETV
-888 PEAEP
+888 
-893 EVVTETETEPEEATE
+893 
-908 DETDTELEP
+908 
-917 EEITTPDELDQMLR
+917 R

-999 KNGGNKVFNPD
+999 KIGGNKVFNPD

>member
-47 GEVYYENHKYHEAR
+47 GGVYYENHKYHEAR

-102 FNLEGREDAGK
+102 FNLEGREDAGE
-113 IRLEYLFAKADRRPV
+113 IRLEYLFAKADRKPV
-128 SELHAM
+128 SELRAM
-134 LVSAN
+134 LAAAN
-139 DEEKAEQWEY
+139 DKEKAERWEY

-183 VNELLAGTADSE
+183 VNELLAGTADPE

-204 EVADDA
+204 ETADDA
-210 AEDADTRKMEER
+210 AEDADTRKMEEKA
-222 VLESDDYRLNPTA
+222 LEADDYRLNPTA

-290 SEASFEKHEKRGFFK
+290 SETASEKHEKRGFFK

-340 EEAQTNN
+340 EAAQTEN
-347 NEGCEENEKTVKKP
+347 NEAGEETGKTVEKP

-366 TEAETAEKAEAS
+366 TEAEVAEKAEDP
-378 KENETSEEPKVS
+378 KEIETSEEPKVS

-399 KAAEVDKADK
+399 KAAETDKTD
-409 ADKAGSDETEQPVET
+409 SDETEQPIEI
-424 QKAEAQDVDSSEE
+424 QKAEAQAVDSSEE

-448 AISEENTDTVQAE
+448 AISKKNTDTVQAE
-461 AKDADIDEDTEK
+461 AKDADIDEGTEK

-485 VAAPIRK
+485 AAAPTRK

-519 SDDFDPM
+519 SDNFDPM
-526 FDETDLDDQINSIIE
+526 FDENDLDDQINSIIE

-569 KHDERVSS
+569 KRDERVSS
-577 DLGLDKDRDSMISNM
+577 DMGLDKDRDSMISNM

-605 SADSSDGK
+605 SADSSDSK
-613 AVSPEHVTDN
+613 AVSPEYVTDN
-623 TELYGAEAA
+623 TELYGVEAT
-632 AEGSDTHT
+632 AEGSETHT

-651 ATDKDN
+651 VTDKDN
-657 TDSTETNNKNNDS
+657 IDSKENTETNNKNNDS
-670 DDETEVFDF
+670 DDETEKFDF
-679 ISIDE
+679 ISVDE

-706 IPDSVEEVEI
+706 ITGSMEEVEI

-738 EASVDIAEETSEPE
+738 EVSVDIVEETSKPE
-752 TSELEDPETKTSGLE
+752 TSELEISETKTSGLE
-767 VDEEKMESEESKQTE
+767 VDEEKTESEESKQSE
-782 QLETEM
+782 QLETE
-788 MVEAETDQETTPIVE
+788 VIVE
-803 TEPETETFES
+803 
-813 EVETGAEEA
+813 AEEA
-822 TTEGETE
+822 TTEGKTE
-829 EVTAEIE
+829 EVTAETG

-854 TEEAVEAEMA
+854 TEEAVEDETA
-864 TEIEPETVP
+864 TEVEPETVT
-873 EAEGDIEPETVTEVT
+873 EAEGDIEPETVAEAA
-888 PEAEP
+888 PEA
-893 EVVTETETEPEEATE
+893 
-908 DETDTELEP
+908 EP

-999 KNGGNKVFNPD
+999 KIGGNKVFNPD

>member
-102 FNLEGREDAGK
+102 FNLEGREDAGE
-113 IRLEYLFAKADRRPV
+113 IRLEYLFAKADRKPV
-128 SELHAM
+128 SELRAM
-134 LVSAN
+134 LAAAN
-139 DEEKAEQWEY
+139 DKEKAERWEY

-183 VNELLAGTADSE
+183 VNELLAGTADPE

-204 EVADDA
+204 ETADDA
-210 AEDADTRKMEER
+210 AEDADTRKMEEK
-222 VLESDDYRLNPTA
+222 VLEADDYRLNPTA

-290 SEASFEKHEKRGFFK
+290 SETASEKHEKRGFFK

-340 EEAQTNN
+340 EAAQTEN
-347 NEGCEENEKTVKKP
+347 NEAGEDTGKTVEKP

-366 TEAETAEKAEAS
+366 TEAEVTEKAEDP
-378 KENETSEEPKVS
+378 KEIETSEEPKVS

-399 KAAEVDKADK
+399 KAAETDKTD
-409 ADKAGSDETEQPVET
+409 SDETEQPVEI
-424 QKAEAQDVDSSEE
+424 QKAEAQAVDSSEE

-448 AISEENTDTVQAE
+448 A
-461 AKDADIDEDTEK
+461 DIDEGTEK

-485 VAAPIRK
+485 AAAPTRK

-519 SDDFDPM
+519 SDNFDPM

-569 KHDERVSS
+569 KRDERVSS
-577 DLGLDKDRDSMISNM
+577 DMGLDKDRDSMISNM

-605 SADSSDGK
+605 SADSSDSK
-613 AVSPEHVTDN
+613 AVSPEYVTDN
-623 TELYGAEAA
+623 TELYGVEATA
-632 AEGSDTHT
+632 KGSETHT

-651 ATDKDN
+651 VTDKDN
-657 TDSTETNNKNNDS
+657 IDSKENTETNNKNNDS
-670 DDETEVFDF
+670 DDETEKFDF
-679 ISIDE
+679 ISVDE

-706 IPDSVEEVEI
+706 ITDSVEEVEI

-738 EASVDIAEETSEPE
+738 EVSVDIVEETSEPE
-752 TSELEDPETKTSGLE
+752 TSELEISETKTSGLE
-767 VDEEKMESEESKQTE
+767 VDEEKTESEESKQSE

-788 MVEAETDQETTPIVE
+788 IVEAETDRETTPIVE
-803 TEPETETFES
+803 TEPGTETFES
-813 EVETGAEEA
+813 VVETEAEEA
-822 TTEGETE
+822 TTEDKTE
-829 EVTAEIE
+829 EVTAETE

-854 TEEAVEAEMA
+854 TEEAVEAETA
-864 TEIEPETVP
+864 TEVEPETVT
-873 EAEGDIEPETVTEVT
+873 EAEGDIEPETVAEAA
-888 PEAEP
+888 PEA
-893 EVVTETETEPEEATE
+893 
-908 DETDTELEP
+908 EP

-999 KNGGNKVFNPD
+999 KIGGNKVFNPD
-1010 DIKLENQEKIDEH
+1010 NIKLENQEKIDEH

>member
-102 FNLEGREDAGK
+102 FNLEGREDAGE
-113 IRLEYLFAKADRRPV
+113 IRLEYLFAKADRKPV
-128 SELHAM
+128 QELRAM
-134 LVSAN
+134 LAAAN
-139 DEEKAEQWEY
+139 DKEKAERWEY

-183 VNELLAGTADSE
+183 VNELLAGTADPE

-204 EVADDA
+204 ETADDA
-210 AEDADTRKMEER
+210 AEDADTRKMEEKA
-222 VLESDDYRLNPTA
+222 LEADDYRLNPTA

-290 SEASFEKHEKRGFFK
+290 SETASEKHEKRGFFK

-340 EEAQTNN
+340 EVAQTEN
-347 NEGCEENEKTVKKP
+347 NEAGEDTGKTVEKP

-366 TEAETAEKAEAS
+366 TEAEVAEKAEDP
-378 KENETSEEPKVS
+378 KEIETSEEPKVS
-390 EAGESGETG
+390 EVGESGETG
-399 KAAEVDKADK
+399 EAAETDKTD
-409 ADKAGSDETEQPVET
+409 SDETEQPVEI
-424 QKAEAQDVDSSEE
+424 QKAEAKAVDSSEE

-448 AISEENTDTVQAE
+448 AISEKNTDTVQAE
-461 AKDADIDEDTEK
+461 AKGADIDEDT
-473 AAEVGASEADRV
+473 EVGASEADRV
-485 VAAPIRK
+485 AAAPIRK

-519 SDDFDPM
+519 SDNFDPM
-526 FDETDLDDQINSIIE
+526 FDETDLDQINSIIE

-569 KHDERVSS
+569 KRDERVSS
-577 DLGLDKDRDSMISNM
+577 DMGLDKDRDSMISNM

-605 SADSSDGK
+605 SDDSSDSK
-613 AVSPEHVTDN
+613 AVSPEYVTDN
-623 TELYGAEAA
+623 TELYGVEAT
-632 AEGSDTHT
+632 AEGSETYT

-651 ATDKDN
+651 VTDKDN
-657 TDSTETNNKNNDS
+657 IDSKENTETNNKNNDT
-670 DDETEVFDF
+670 DDETEKFDF
-679 ISIDE
+679 ISVDE

-706 IPDSVEEVEI
+706 ITDSMEEVEI

-738 EASVDIAEETSEPE
+738 EVSVDIVEETSEPE
-752 TSELEDPETKTSGLE
+752 TSELEISEPETSGLE
-767 VDEEKMESEESKQTE
+767 VDEEKTESEESKQSE
-782 QLETEM
+782 QLETEVI
-788 MVEAETDQETTPIVE
+788 VEAETDRENTPIVE
-803 TEPETETFES
+803 TEPGTETFES
-813 EVETGAEEA
+813 VVETEAEEA
-822 TTEGETE
+822 TTEGKTE
-829 EVTAEIE
+829 EVTEETE

-844 TETIEMTEAE
+844 IETIEMTEAE
-854 TEEAVEAEMA
+854 TEEAVEAETT
-864 TEIEPETVP
+864 TEVEPEMVT
-873 EAEGDIEPETVTEVT
+873 EAEGDIEPETVAEAA
-888 PEAEP
+888 PEA
-893 EVVTETETEPEEATE
+893 
-908 DETDTELEP
+908 EP

>member
-102 FNLEGREDAGK
+102 FNLEGREDAGE
-113 IRLEYLFAKADRRPV
+113 IRLEYLFAKADRKPV
-128 SELHAM
+128 SELRAM
-134 LVSAN
+134 LAAAN
-139 DEEKAEQWEY
+139 DKEKAERWEY

-183 VNELLAGTADSE
+183 VNELLAGTADPE

-204 EVADDA
+204 ETADDA
-210 AEDADTRKMEER
+210 AEDADTRKMEEKA
-222 VLESDDYRLNPTA
+222 LEADDYRLNPTA

-290 SEASFEKHEKRGFFK
+290 SETASEKHEKRGFFK

-340 EEAQTNN
+340 EAAQTEN
-347 NEGCEENEKTVKKP
+347 NEAGEDTGKTVEKP

-366 TEAETAEKAEAS
+366 TEVEAAEKAEDP
-378 KENETSEEPKVS
+378 KEIETSEEPKVS

-399 KAAEVDKADK
+399 KAAETDKTD
-409 ADKAGSDETEQPVET
+409 SDETEQPVEI
-424 QKAEAQDVDSSEE
+424 QKAEAQAVDSSEE

-448 AISEENTDTVQAE
+448 AISEKNTDTVQAE
-461 AKDADIDEDTEK
+461 AKGADIDEDT
-473 AAEVGASEADRV
+473 EVGASEADRV
-485 VAAPIRK
+485 AAAPIRK

-526 FDETDLDDQINSIIE
+526 FDETDLDQINSIIE

-569 KHDERVSS
+569 KRDERVSS
-577 DLGLDKDRDSMISNM
+577 DMGLDKDRDSMISNM

-605 SADSSDGK
+605 SDDSSDSK
-613 AVSPEHVTDN
+613 AVSPEYVTDN
-623 TELYGAEAA
+623 TELYGVEAT
-632 AEGSDTHT
+632 AEGSETHT

-645 KIDSET
+645 RIDSET
-651 ATDKDN
+651 VTDKDN
-657 TDSTETNNKNNDS
+657 IDSKENTETNNKNNDS
-670 DDETEVFDF
+670 DDETEKFDF
-679 ISIDE
+679 ISVDE

-706 IPDSVEEVEI
+706 ITDSMEEVEI

-738 EASVDIAEETSEPE
+738 EVSVDIVEETSEPE
-752 TSELEDPETKTSGLE
+752 TSGLE
-767 VDEEKMESEESKQTE
+767 VDEEKTESEESKQSE
-782 QLETEM
+782 QLETEVI
-788 MVEAETDQETTPIVE
+788 VEAETDRENTPIVE
-803 TEPETETFES
+803 TEPGTETFES
-813 EVETGAEEA
+813 VVETEAEET
-822 TTEGETE
+822 TTEGKTE
-829 EVTAEIE
+829 EVTEETE

-844 TETIEMTEAE
+844 IETIEMTEAE
-854 TEEAVEAEMA
+854 TEEAVEAETT
-864 TEIEPETVP
+864 TEVEPEMVT
-873 EAEGDIEPETVTEVT
+873 EAEGDIEPETVAEAA
-888 PEAEP
+888 PEA
-893 EVVTETETEPEEATE
+893 
-908 DETDTELEP
+908 EP

>member
-102 FNLEGREDAGK
+102 FNLEGREDAGE
-113 IRLEYLFAKADRRPV
+113 IRLEYLFAKADRKPV
-128 SELHAM
+128 SELRAM
-134 LVSAN
+134 LAAAN
-139 DEEKAEQWEY
+139 DKEKAERWEY

-183 VNELLAGTADSE
+183 VNELLAGTADPE

-204 EVADDA
+204 ETADDA
-210 AEDADTRKMEER
+210 AEDADTRKMEEKA
-222 VLESDDYRLNPTA
+222 LEADDYRLNPTA

-290 SEASFEKHEKRGFFK
+290 SETASEKHEKRGFFK

-340 EEAQTNN
+340 EVAQTEN
-347 NEGCEENEKTVKKP
+347 NEAGEDTGKTVEKP

-366 TEAETAEKAEAS
+366 TEAEVAEKAEDP
-378 KENETSEEPKVS
+378 KEIETSEETKVS

-399 KAAEVDKADK
+399 KAAETDKTD
-409 ADKAGSDETEQPVET
+409 SDETEQPVEI
-424 QKAEAQDVDSSEE
+424 QKAEAQAVDSSEE

-448 AISEENTDTVQAE
+448 AISEKNTDAVQAE
-461 AKDADIDEDTEK
+461 AKGADIDEDT
-473 AAEVGASEADRV
+473 EVGASEADRV
-485 VAAPIRK
+485 AAAPIRK

-519 SDDFDPM
+519 SDNFDPM
-526 FDETDLDDQINSIIE
+526 FDETDLDQINSIIE

-569 KHDERVSS
+569 KRDERVSS
-577 DLGLDKDRDSMISNM
+577 DMGLDKDRDSMISNM

-605 SADSSDGK
+605 SDDSSDSK
-613 AVSPEHVTDN
+613 AVSPEYVTDN
-623 TELYGAEAA
+623 TELYGVEAT
-632 AEGSDTHT
+632 AEGSETHT

-645 KIDSET
+645 RIDSET
-651 ATDKDN
+651 VTDKDN
-657 TDSTETNNKNNDS
+657 IDSKENTETNNKNNDT
-670 DDETEVFDF
+670 DDETEKFDF
-679 ISIDE
+679 ISVDE

-706 IPDSVEEVEI
+706 ITDSMEEVEI

-738 EASVDIAEETSEPE
+738 EVSVDIVEETSEPE
-752 TSELEDPETKTSGLE
+752 TSELEISEPETSGLE
-767 VDEEKMESEESKQTE
+767 VDEEKTESEESKQSE
-782 QLETEM
+782 QLETEVI
-788 MVEAETDQETTPIVE
+788 VEAETDQENTPIVE
-803 TEPETETFES
+803 TEPGTETFES
-813 EVETGAEEA
+813 VVETEAEEA
-822 TTEGETE
+822 TTEGKTE
-829 EVTAEIE
+829 EVTEETE

-844 TETIEMTEAE
+844 IETIEMTEAE
-854 TEEAVEAEMA
+854 TEEAVEAETA
-864 TEIEPETVP
+864 TEVEPETVT
-873 EAEGDIEPETVTEVT
+873 EAEGDIEPETVAEAA
-888 PEAEP
+888 PEA
-893 EVVTETETEPEEATE
+893 
-908 DETDTELEP
+908 EP

-999 KNGGNKVFNPD
+999 KIGGNKVFNPD

-1023 LAKEEALLKETDE
+1023 LAKEEALL
-1036 LLARLGIE
+1036 
-1044 LGTKYYS
+1044 
-1051 GSDYFTKEQFEEDH
+1051 
-1065 EAVKRMD
+1065 
-1072 ASINQKQDKKTKEDN
+1072 SIC
-1087 SRFKLR
+1087 

>member
-102 FNLEGREDAGK
+102 FNLEGREDAGE
-113 IRLEYLFAKADRRPV
+113 IRLEYLFAKADRKPV
-128 SELHAM
+128 SELRAM
-134 LVSAN
+134 LAAAN
-139 DEEKAEQWEY
+139 DKEKAERWEY

-183 VNELLAGTADSE
+183 VNELLAGTADPE

-204 EVADDA
+204 ETADDA
-210 AEDADTRKMEER
+210 AEDADTRKMEEKA
-222 VLESDDYRLNPTA
+222 LEADDYRLNPTA

-290 SEASFEKHEKRGFFK
+290 SETASEKHEKRGFFK

-340 EEAQTNN
+340 EAAQTEN
-347 NEGCEENEKTVKKP
+347 NEAGEDTGKTVEKP

-366 TEAETAEKAEAS
+366 TEAEVAEKAEDP
-378 KENETSEEPKVS
+378 KEIETSEEPKVS
-390 EAGESGETG
+390 EVGESGETG
-399 KAAEVDKADK
+399 EAAETDKTD
-409 ADKAGSDETEQPVET
+409 SDETEQPVEI
-424 QKAEAQDVDSSEE
+424 QKAEAQAVDSSEE
-437 NTDTAQTEAQD
+437 NTDTAQTEEQD
-448 AISEENTDTVQAE
+448 AISEKNTDTVQAE
-461 AKDADIDEDTEK
+461 AKGADIDEDT
-473 AAEVGASEADRV
+473 EVGASEADRV
-485 VAAPIRK
+485 AAAPIRK

-526 FDETDLDDQINSIIE
+526 FDETDLDQINSIIE

-569 KHDERVSS
+569 KRDERVSS
-577 DLGLDKDRDSMISNM
+577 DMGLDKDRDSMISNM

-605 SADSSDGK
+605 SDDSSDSK
-613 AVSPEHVTDN
+613 AVSPEYVTDN
-623 TELYGAEAA
+623 TELYGVEAT
-632 AEGSDTHT
+632 AEGSETHT

-645 KIDSET
+645 RIDSET
-651 ATDKDN
+651 VTDKDN
-657 TDSTETNNKNNDS
+657 IDSKENTETNNKNNDS
-670 DDETEVFDF
+670 DDETEKFDF
-679 ISIDE
+679 ISVDE

-706 IPDSVEEVEI
+706 ITDSMEEVEI

-738 EASVDIAEETSEPE
+738 EVSVDIVEETSEPE
-752 TSELEDPETKTSGLE
+752 TSELEISEPETSGLE
-767 VDEEKMESEESKQTE
+767 VDEEKTESEESKQSE
-782 QLETEM
+782 QLETEVI
-788 MVEAETDQETTPIVE
+788 VEAETDRENTPIVE
-803 TEPETETFES
+803 TEPGTETFES
-813 EVETGAEEA
+813 VVETEAEEA
-822 TTEGETE
+822 TTEGKTE
-829 EVTAEIE
+829 EVTEETE

-844 TETIEMTEAE
+844 IETIEMTEAE
-854 TEEAVEAEMA
+854 TEEAVEAETT
-864 TEIEPETVP
+864 TEVEPEMVT
-873 EAEGDIEPETVTEVT
+873 EAEGDIEPETVAEAA
-888 PEAEP
+888 PEA
-893 EVVTETETEPEEATE
+893 
-908 DETDTELEP
+908 EP

>member
-102 FNLEGREDAGK
+102 FNLEGREDAGE
-113 IRLEYLFAKADRRPV
+113 IRLEYLFAKADRKPV
-128 SELHAM
+128 SELRAM
-134 LVSAN
+134 LAAAN
-139 DEEKAEQWEY
+139 DKEKAERWEY

-183 VNELLAGTADSE
+183 VNELLAGTADPE

-204 EVADDA
+204 ETADDA
-210 AEDADTRKMEER
+210 AEDADTRKMEEKA
-222 VLESDDYRLNPTA
+222 LEADDYRLNPTA

-290 SEASFEKHEKRGFFK
+290 SETASEKHEKRGFFK

-340 EEAQTNN
+340 EVAQTEN
-347 NEGCEENEKTVKKP
+347 NEAGEDTGKTVEKP

-366 TEAETAEKAEAS
+366 TEAEAAEKAEDP
-378 KENETSEEPKVS
+378 KEIETSEEPKVS

-399 KAAEVDKADK
+399 KAAETDKTD
-409 ADKAGSDETEQPVET
+409 SDETEQPVEI
-424 QKAEAQDVDSSEE
+424 QKAEAQAVDSSEE

-448 AISEENTDTVQAE
+448 AISEKNTDTVQAE
-461 AKDADIDEDTEK
+461 AKGADIDEDT
-473 AAEVGASEADRV
+473 EVGASEADRV
-485 VAAPIRK
+485 AAAPIRK

-526 FDETDLDDQINSIIE
+526 FDETDLDQINSIIE
-541 SEINGDRDSLAYNDV
+541 SKINGDRDSLAYNDV

-569 KHDERVSS
+569 KRDERVSS
-577 DLGLDKDRDSMISNM
+577 DMGLDKDRDSMISNM

-599 SYKANA
+599 SYKVNA
-605 SADSSDGK
+605 SDDSSDSK
-613 AVSPEHVTDN
+613 AVSPEYVTDN
-623 TELYGAEAA
+623 TELYGVEAT
-632 AEGSDTHT
+632 AEGSETYT

-645 KIDSET
+645 KIDSEIVT
-651 ATDKDN
+651 YKDN
-657 TDSTETNNKNNDS
+657 IDSKENTETNNKNNDS
-670 DDETEVFDF
+670 DDETEKFDF
-679 ISIDE
+679 ISVDE

-706 IPDSVEEVEI
+706 IADSMEEVEI

-738 EASVDIAEETSEPE
+738 EVSVDIVEETSEPE
-752 TSELEDPETKTSGLE
+752 TSELEISEPETSGLE
-767 VDEEKMESEESKQTE
+767 VDEEKTESEESKQSE
-782 QLETEM
+782 QLETEVI
-788 MVEAETDQETTPIVE
+788 VEAETDRENTPIVE
-803 TEPETETFES
+803 TEPGTETFES
-813 EVETGAEEA
+813 VVETEAEEA
-822 TTEGETE
+822 TTEGKTE
-829 EVTAEIE
+829 EVTEETE

-844 TETIEMTEAE
+844 IETIEMTEAE
-854 TEEAVEAEMA
+854 TEEAVEAETT
-864 TEIEPETVP
+864 TEVEPEMVT
-873 EAEGDIEPETVTEVT
+873 EAEGDIEPETVAEAA
-888 PEAEP
+888 PEA
-893 EVVTETETEPEEATE
+893 
-908 DETDTELEP
+908 EP

>member
-1 MATGISMSSVNK
+1 M
-13 IKELAE
+13 
-19 NGEYGLALDILEN
+19 
-32 QDLSKS
+32 
-38 LSPQFIRVC
+38 
-47 GEVYYENHKYHEAR
+47 
-61 AALVRAHSMAP
+61 
-72 AGNKIIF
+72 
-79 SLIQLYLTMG
+79 
-89 LRTLADKYYEVYK
+89 
-102 FNLEGREDAGK
+102 
-113 IRLEYLFAKADRRPV
+113 
-128 SELHAM
+128 SELRAM
-134 LVSAN
+134 LAAAN
-139 DEEKAEQWEY
+139 DKEKAERWEY

-183 VNELLAGTADSE
+183 VNELLAGTADPE

-204 EVADDA
+204 ETADDA
-210 AEDADTRKMEER
+210 AEDADTRKMEEKA
-222 VLESDDYRLNPTA
+222 LEADDYRLNPTA

-290 SEASFEKHEKRGFFK
+290 SETASEKHEKRGFFK

-340 EEAQTNN
+340 EAAQTEN
-347 NEGCEENEKTVKKP
+347 NEAGEDTGKTVEKP

-366 TEAETAEKAEAS
+366 TEVEAAEKAEDP
-378 KENETSEEPKVS
+378 KEIETSEEPKVS

-399 KAAEVDKADK
+399 KAAETDKTD
-409 ADKAGSDETEQPVET
+409 SDETEQPVEI
-424 QKAEAQDVDSSEE
+424 QKAEAQAVDSSEE

-448 AISEENTDTVQAE
+448 AISEKNTDTVQAE
-461 AKDADIDEDTEK
+461 AKGADIDEDT
-473 AAEVGASEADRV
+473 EVGASEADRV
-485 VAAPIRK
+485 AAAPIRK

-526 FDETDLDDQINSIIE
+526 FDETDLDQINSIIE

-569 KHDERVSS
+569 KRDERVSS
-577 DLGLDKDRDSMISNM
+577 DMGLDKDRDSMISNM

-605 SADSSDGK
+605 SDDSSDSK
-613 AVSPEHVTDN
+613 AVSPEYVTDN
-623 TELYGAEAA
+623 TELYGVEAT
-632 AEGSDTHT
+632 AEGSETHT

-645 KIDSET
+645 RIDSET
-651 ATDKDN
+651 VTDKDN
-657 TDSTETNNKNNDS
+657 IDSKENTETNNKNNDS
-670 DDETEVFDF
+670 DDETEKFDF
-679 ISIDE
+679 ISVDE

-706 IPDSVEEVEI
+706 ITDSMEEVEI

-738 EASVDIAEETSEPE
+738 EVSVDIVEETSEPE
-752 TSELEDPETKTSGLE
+752 TSGLE
-767 VDEEKMESEESKQTE
+767 VDEEKTESEESKQSE
-782 QLETEM
+782 QLETEVI
-788 MVEAETDQETTPIVE
+788 VEAETDRENTPIVE
-803 TEPETETFES
+803 TEPGTETFES
-813 EVETGAEEA
+813 VVETEAEET
-822 TTEGETE
+822 TTEGKTE
-829 EVTAEIE
+829 EVTEETE

-844 TETIEMTEAE
+844 IETIEMTEAE
-854 TEEAVEAEMA
+854 TEEAVEAETT
-864 TEIEPETVP
+864 TEVEPEMVT
-873 EAEGDIEPETVTEVT
+873 EAEGDIEPETVAEAA
-888 PEAEP
+888 PEA
-893 EVVTETETEPEEATE
+893 
-908 DETDTELEP
+908 EP

>member
-102 FNLEGREDAGK
+102 FNLEGREDAGE
-113 IRLEYLFAKADRRPV
+113 IRLEYLFAKADRKPV
-128 SELHAM
+128 SELRAM
-134 LVSAN
+134 LVAAN
-139 DEEKAEQWEY
+139 DKEKAERWEY

-183 VNELLAGTADSE
+183 VNELLAGTADPE

-204 EVADDA
+204 ETADDA
-210 AEDADTRKMEER
+210 AEDADTRKMEEKA
-222 VLESDDYRLNPTA
+222 LEADDYRLNPTA

-290 SEASFEKHEKRGFFK
+290 SETASEKHEKRGFFK

-340 EEAQTNN
+340 EVAQTEN
-347 NEGCEENEKTVKKP
+347 NEAGEDTGKTVEKP

-366 TEAETAEKAEAS
+366 TEAEVAEKAEDP
-378 KENETSEEPKVS
+378 KEIETSEEPKVS
-390 EAGESGETG
+390 EVGESGETG
-399 KAAEVDKADK
+399 EVAETDKTD
-409 ADKAGSDETEQPVET
+409 SDETEQPVEI
-424 QKAEAQDVDSSEE
+424 QKAEAQAVDSSEE

-448 AISEENTDTVQAE
+448 A
-461 AKDADIDEDTEK
+461 DIDEGTEK

-485 VAAPIRK
+485 AAAPTRK

-519 SDDFDPM
+519 SDNFDPM
-526 FDETDLDDQINSIIE
+526 FDENDLDDQTNSIIE

-569 KHDERVSS
+569 KRDERVSS
-577 DLGLDKDRDSMISNM
+577 DMGLDKDRDSMISNM

-605 SADSSDGK
+605 SADSSDSK
-613 AVSPEHVTDN
+613 AVSPEYVTDN
-623 TELYGAEAA
+623 TELYGVEAT
-632 AEGSDTHT
+632 AEGSETHT

-651 ATDKDN
+651 VTDKDN
-657 TDSTETNNKNNDS
+657 IDSKENTETNNKNNDS
-670 DDETEVFDF
+670 DDETEKFDF
-679 ISIDE
+679 ISVDE

-706 IPDSVEEVEI
+706 IADSMEEVEI

-738 EASVDIAEETSEPE
+738 EVSVDIVEETSEPE
-752 TSELEDPETKTSGLE
+752 TSELEISEPETSGLE
-767 VDEEKMESEESKQTE
+767 VDEEKTESEESKQSE
-782 QLETEM
+782 QLETEVI
-788 MVEAETDQETTPIVE
+788 VEAETDRENTPIVE
-803 TEPETETFES
+803 TEPGTETFES
-813 EVETGAEEA
+813 VVETEAEEA
-822 TTEGETE
+822 TTEGKTE
-829 EVTAEIE
+829 EVTEETE

-844 TETIEMTEAE
+844 IETIEMTEAE
-854 TEEAVEAEMA
+854 TEEAVEAETT
-864 TEIEPETVP
+864 TEVEPEMVT
-873 EAEGDIEPETVTEVT
+873 EAEGDIEPETVAEAA
-888 PEAEP
+888 PEA
-893 EVVTETETEPEEATE
+893 
-908 DETDTELEP
+908 EP

-999 KNGGNKVFNPD
+999 KNGGKKVFNPD

>member
-38 LSPQFIRVC
+38 LSPQFIRIC

-102 FNLEGREDAGK
+102 FNLEGREDAGE
-113 IRLEYLFAKADRRPV
+113 IRLEYLFAKADRKPV
-128 SELHAM
+128 SELRAM
-134 LVSAN
+134 LAAAN
-139 DEEKAEQWEY
+139 DKEKAERWEY

-183 VNELLAGTADSE
+183 VNELLAGTADPE

-204 EVADDA
+204 ETADDA
-210 AEDADTRKMEER
+210 AEDADTRKMEEKA
-222 VLESDDYRLNPTA
+222 LEADDYRLNPTA

-268 KEKKKLAK
+268 KEKKKRAK

-290 SEASFEKHEKRGFFK
+290 SGTASEKHEKRGFFK

-340 EEAQTNN
+340 EAAQTEN
-347 NEGCEENEKTVKKP
+347 NEAGEDTGKTVEKP
-361 ETPQI
+361 ETLQI
-366 TEAETAEKAEAS
+366 TEAEVAEKAEDP
-378 KENETSEEPKVS
+378 KEIETSEEPKVS
-390 EAGESGETG
+390 EAGEPGETG
-399 KAAEVDKADK
+399 KAAETDKTD
-409 ADKAGSDETEQPVET
+409 SDETEQPVEI
-424 QKAEAQDVDSSEE
+424 QKAEAQAVDSSEE

-448 AISEENTDTVQAE
+448 AISEKNTDTVQAE
-461 AKDADIDEDTEK
+461 AKGADIDEDT
-473 AAEVGASEADRV
+473 EVGASEADRV
-485 VAAPIRK
+485 AAAPIRK

-526 FDETDLDDQINSIIE
+526 FDETDLDQINSIIE

-569 KHDERVSS
+569 KRDERVSS
-577 DLGLDKDRDSMISNM
+577 DMGLDKDRDSMISNM

-605 SADSSDGK
+605 SDDSSDSK
-613 AVSPEHVTDN
+613 AVSPEYVTDN
-623 TELYGAEAA
+623 TELYGVEAT
-632 AEGSDTHT
+632 AEGSETHT

-645 KIDSET
+645 RIDSET
-651 ATDKDN
+651 VTDKDN
-657 TDSTETNNKNNDS
+657 IDSKENTETNNKNNDS
-670 DDETEVFDF
+670 DDETEKFDF
-679 ISIDE
+679 ISVDE

-706 IPDSVEEVEI
+706 ITDSMEEVEI

-738 EASVDIAEETSEPE
+738 EVSVDIVEETSEPE
-752 TSELEDPETKTSGLE
+752 TSELEISEPETSGLE
-767 VDEEKMESEESKQTE
+767 VDEEKTESEESKQSE
-782 QLETEM
+782 QLETEVI
-788 MVEAETDQETTPIVE
+788 VEAETDRENTPIVE
-803 TEPETETFES
+803 TEPGTETFES
-813 EVETGAEEA
+813 VVETEAEEA
-822 TTEGETE
+822 TTEGKTE
-829 EVTAEIE
+829 EVTEETE

-844 TETIEMTEAE
+844 IETIEMTEAE
-854 TEEAVEAEMA
+854 TEEAVEAETT
-864 TEIEPETVP
+864 TEVEPEMVT
-873 EAEGDIEPETVTEVT
+873 EAEGDIEPETVAEAA
-888 PEAEP
+888 PEA
-893 EVVTETETEPEEATE
+893 
-908 DETDTELEP
+908 EP

>member
-102 FNLEGREDAGK
+102 FNLEGREDAGE
-113 IRLEYLFAKADRRPV
+113 IRLEYLFAKADRKPV
-128 SELHAM
+128 SELRAM
-134 LVSAN
+134 LAAAN
-139 DEEKAEQWEY
+139 DKEKAERWEY

-183 VNELLAGTADSE
+183 VNELLAGTADPE

-204 EVADDA
+204 ETADDA
-210 AEDADTRKMEER
+210 AEDADTRKMEEKA
-222 VLESDDYRLNPTA
+222 LEADDYRLNPTA

-276 AEAESNVQNTEGEN
+276 AEAESNVQNIEGEN
-290 SEASFEKHEKRGFFK
+290 SETASEKHEKRGFFK

-340 EEAQTNN
+340 EAAQTEN
-347 NEGCEENEKTVKKP
+347 NEAGEDTGKTVEKP

-366 TEAETAEKAEAS
+366 TEAEVAEKAEDP
-378 KENETSEEPKVS
+378 KEIETSEEPKVS

-399 KAAEVDKADK
+399 KAAETDKTD
-409 ADKAGSDETEQPVET
+409 SDETEQPVEI
-424 QKAEAQDVDSSEE
+424 QKAEAQAVDSGEE

-448 AISEENTDTVQAE
+448 AISKKNTDTVQAE
-461 AKDADIDEDTEK
+461 AKGADIDEDTEK

-485 VAAPIRK
+485 AAAPVRK

-512 MSGDDYT
+512 MSEDDYT
-519 SDDFDPM
+519 SDNFDPM

-569 KHDERVSS
+569 KRDERVSS
-577 DLGLDKDRDSMISNM
+577 DMGLDKDRDSMISNM
-592 ELTEDSM
+592 ELTEGSM

-605 SADSSDGK
+605 SADSSDSK
-613 AVSPEHVTDN
+613 AVSPEYVTDN
-623 TELYGAEAA
+623 TELYGVEAT
-632 AEGSDTHT
+632 AEGSETHT

-651 ATDKDN
+651 VTDKDN
-657 TDSTETNNKNNDS
+657 IDSKENTETNNKSNDS
-670 DDETEVFDF
+670 DDETEKFDF
-679 ISIDE
+679 ISVDE
-684 DEEVSFAE
+684 DDEVSFAE

-706 IPDSVEEVEI
+706 LTDSMEEVEI

-738 EASVDIAEETSEPE
+738 EVSVDIVEETSEPETSEPE
-752 TSELEDPETKTSGLE
+752 TSELEISETKTSGLE
-767 VDEEKMESEESKQTE
+767 VDEEKTESEESKQSE
-782 QLETEM
+782 QLETEVI
-788 MVEAETDQETTPIVE
+788 VEAETDRETTPIVE
-803 TEPETETFES
+803 T
-813 EVETGAEEA
+813 
-822 TTEGETE
+822 
-829 EVTAEIE
+829 E

-844 TETIEMTEAE
+844 TETIEMAEAE
-854 TEEAVEAEMA
+854 TEEAVEAETA
-864 TEIEPETVP
+864 TEVEPETVT
-873 EAEGDIEPETVTEVT
+873 EAEGDIEPETVAEAA
-888 PEAEP
+888 PEA
-893 EVVTETETEPEEATE
+893 
-908 DETDTELEP
+908 EP

-999 KNGGNKVFNPD
+999 KIGGNKVFNPD